1 MGKSQ
6 KTGIDARLQAFAEWN
21 TQYHQQLKAA
31 GKEALA
37 RFDDILSFAY
47 REENTPQQGVTD
59 TKLLAS
65 LDETKPLA
73 VQLWHDDEGEDGLRL
88 CIYGTDERIAYFP
101 TVAQIL
107 KNLALPALALH
118 DYSLGDNYWLQ
129 RYDIDSALNDF
140 QPGDAPDSH
149 FDNIVKAF
157 ISVWTG
163 ASEDDDLNGYVSAH
177 GCDIREI
184 AVLRALGKYLIQAG
198 APYNYEQIRAALTN
212 NPDATLAFIAAF
224 HAKMQPGNN
233 DANRAAAAL
242 TELQNRLQQ
251 IKSGEHEAILRWYSD
266 LLNALVRTNYY
277 QKDADGRPKNRLSF
291 KFAAR
296 DIPNLPKPKPL
307 YEIWVYSP
315 EVEGVHLRGGKV
327 ARGGLRWSDRHG
339 DFRTEVL
346 GLVKAQMV
354 KNAIIVPVG
363 SKGGFVVKKAPADR
377 DAYLEAGKNC
387 YRTFIRGLL
396 DLTDNL
402 VDGKIIPPADT
413 VRHDEDDPYLV
424 VAADKGTA
432 KFSDIA
438 NSIAAEYH
446 FWLGDAFAS
455 GGSAG
460 YDHKGIGITARGA
473 WESVKRHF
481 RLLGKNIQ
489 KDDTFTAVGIGDMS
503 GDVFGN
509 GMLLSANT
517 KLLAAFNHL
526 HIFIDPNPDP
536 AASLAERERLFRLPR
551 STWADYNP
559 ALISQGGGVFARS
572 DKTIAISP
580 EMKAAFD
587 IQEDSLPPTEL
598 ISRLLKAPVDLIW
611 NGGIGT
617 YIKASDETHAQVG
630 DRANDALRING
641 CEVRAKI
648 IGEGGNLGMTQ
659 RGRIEAAQN
668 GVRLNTDAI
677 DNSGG
682 VNCSD
687 HEVNIKILL
696 NQAIEAGELD
706 LAARN
711 ALLAEMTDSVAAHV
725 LRQNYLQPQTLSL
738 ALARRENLDDYAR
751 LMQQLEAEDRLDRA
765 IENLP
770 DDASLGKR
778 RDASDNLTAPEL
790 AVLLAYSK
798 MWLYDHLLASNLPD
812 APYHQQN
819 LRHYFPAQLAEKY
832 GKYMGTHRLHRE
844 ITSTWMTNDLVN
856 RLGIAGTWRAS
867 QTSSS
872 IPALV
877 NHYTIA
883 REVSGADALWR
894 ELETQ
899 DNRVPAT
906 LQDELQL
913 RIRDHLERSIETL
926 ARHGGNYDDLEA
938 TITPL
943 QHRITAL
950 LATAHYQHGQSRPR
964 DKAAW
969 QNLGLP
975 EALAE
980 RIATLPLHLE
990 ALKACLEA
998 KDDTSLEQHWQETV
1012 ARLAAQGMFQ

>member
-1 MGKSQ
+1 MGKGQ
-6 KTGIDARLQAFAEWN
+6 KTGFDARLQAFAAWN
-21 TQYHQQLKAA
+21 AQFGEALAKI
-31 GKEALA
+31 GDEALA
-37 RFDDILSFAY
+37 RFDDIFTFAY
-47 REENTPQQGVTD
+47 REEHTPAQAVD
-59 TKLLAS
+59 DAKALAN
-65 LDETKPLA
+65 LGTNNPLA
-73 VQLWHDDEGEDGLRL
+73 IQLWHDDVQADELRL
-88 CIYGTDERIAYFP
+88 CLYGKDDEIVRFQK
-101 TVAQIL
+101 VAHIL
-107 KNLALPALALH
+107 ENLGLPVLTLRDYRLA
-118 DYSLGDNYWLQ
+118 DGYWLQ
-129 RYDIDSALNDF
+129 SYGIDLANSRF
-140 QPGDAPDSH
+140 QPGDSSEPYLA
-149 FDNIVKAF
+149 NIIEAF

-163 ASEDDDLNGYVSAH
+163 ASEDDDLNHYVSSH

-184 AVLRALGKYLIQAG
+184 AMLRALGKYMIQAG
-198 APYNYEQIRAALTN
+198 APYSYEQIRAALN
-212 NPDATLAFIAAF
+212 ANPDAAAALIAAF
-224 HAKMQPGNN
+224 HAKMRPQVG
-233 DANRAAAAL
+233 DATAAFS
-242 TELQNRLQQ
+242 ELQNRLQQ
-251 IKSGEHEAILRWYSD
+251 VQSAEHEAILRWYFD
-266 LLNALVRTNYY
+266 LLTALLRTNYY
-277 QKDADGRPKNRLSF
+277 QKDANGQPKNRLAF

-296 DIPNLPKPKPL
+296 DIPGLPKPKPL

-315 EVEGVHLRGGKV
+315 KVEGVHLRGGKV
-327 ARGGLRWSDRHG
+327 ARGGLRWSDRHA

-363 SKGGFVVKKAPADR
+363 SKGGFVVKNPPADR
-377 DAYLEAGKNC
+377 DTFMEAGKAC

-402 VDGKIIPPADT
+402 VEGKIVPPADT
-413 VRHDEDDPYLV
+413 MRHDEDDPYLV

-438 NSIAAEYH
+438 NQIAAEYR

-489 KDDTFTAVGIGDMS
+489 EDDTFTAIGIGDMS

-517 KLLAAFNHL
+517 RLLAAFNHL

-551 STWADYNP
+551 SSWADYNA
-559 ALISQGGGVFARS
+559 ALISKGGGVFARS
-572 DKTIAISP
+572 DKTIAITP
-580 EMKAAFD
+580 EMKAAFA
-587 IQEDSLPPTEL
+587 IEEDHLTPTDL

-630 DRANDALRING
+630 DRANDGLRING
-641 CEVRAKI
+641 RDVRAKI

-725 LRQNYLQPQTLSL
+725 LRQNYLQPQTISL

-770 DDASLGKR
+770 DDASLSKR
-778 RDASDNLTAPEL
+778 RDASENLTAPEL

-798 MWLYDHLLASNLPD
+798 MWLYDHLLASPLPD
-812 APYHQQN
+812 VPYHQQS
-819 LRHYFPAQLAEKY
+819 LRHYFPAQRPGEQPRHCRYLARQPCE
-832 GKYMGTHRLHRE
+832 RRP
-844 ITSTWMTNDLVN
+844 
-856 RLGIAGTWRAS
+856 AGT
-867 QTSSS
+867 
-872 IPALV
+872 
-877 NHYTIA
+877 
-883 REVSGADALWR
+883 
-894 ELETQ
+894 
-899 DNRVPAT
+899 
-906 LQDELQL
+906 
-913 RIRDHLERSIETL
+913 
-926 ARHGGNYDDLEA
+926 
-938 TITPL
+938 
-943 QHRITAL
+943 
-950 LATAHYQHGQSRPR
+950 GQSLHHRAR
-964 DKAAW
+964 
-969 QNLGLP
+969 N
-975 EALAE
+975 E
-980 RIATLPLHLE
+980 RRGGV
-990 ALKACLEA
+990 
-998 KDDTSLEQHWQETV
+998 V
-1012 ARLAAQGMFQ
+1012 ARD

>member
-1 MGKSQ
+1 MATGQ
-6 KTGIDARLQAFAEWN
+6 KPHTDIHARLQSLGDWSARFAQTPDAAALAPFAEAFS
-21 TQYHQQLKAA
+21 L
-31 GKEALA
+31 
-37 RFDDILSFAY
+37 AY
-47 REENTPQQGVTD
+47 RDAFP
-59 TKLLAS
+59 
-65 LDETKPLA
+65 P
-73 VQLWHDDEGEDGLRL
+73 EDG
-88 CIYGTDERIAYFP
+88 
-101 TVAQIL
+101 VADAQTL
-107 KNLALPALALH
+107 QALPAEPPLALKLARGT
-118 DYSLGDNYWLQ
+118 DARQLQLKLYGRGQPASLSRVLPLLENIDFTVESVQPYAIAPDYWLQ
-129 RYDIDSALNDF
+129 QYTLTLPAAIAPEAVESRLA
-140 QPGDAPDSH
+140 DA
-149 FDNIVKAF
+149 FRRI
-157 ISVWTG
+157 WTG
-163 ASEDDDLNGYVSAH
+163 TTDSDRLNTLLLVTTL
-177 GCDIREI
+177 DIGEI
-184 AVLRALGKYLIQAG
+184 AVLRALGKYIIQAG
-198 APYNYEQIRAALTN
+198 APYNYEQICAALN
-212 NPDATLAFIAAF
+212 ANPDAAAALIAAF
-224 HAKMQPGNN
+224 HAKMRPQAG
-233 DANRAAAAL
+233 DATAAFS
-242 TELQNRLQQ
+242 ELQNRLQQ
-251 IKSGEHEAILRWYSD
+251 VQSAEHEAILRWYFD
-266 LLNALVRTNYY
+266 LLTALLRTNYY
-277 QKDADGRPKNRLSF
+277 QKDANGQPKNRLAF

-296 DIPNLPKPKPL
+296 DIPGLPKPKPL

-315 EVEGVHLRGGKV
+315 KVEGVHLRGGKV
-327 ARGGLRWSDRHG
+327 ARGGLRWSDRHA

-363 SKGGFVVKKAPADR
+363 SKGGFVVKNPPADR
-377 DAYLEAGKNC
+377 DAFMEAGKAC

-402 VDGKIIPPADT
+402 VEGKIVPPADT

-438 NSIAAEYH
+438 NQIAAEYR

-489 KDDTFTAVGIGDMS
+489 QDDTFTAIGIGDMS

-517 KLLAAFNHL
+517 RLLAAFNHL

-559 ALISQGGGVFARS
+559 ALISQGGGIFARS

-617 YIKASDETHAQVG
+617 YIKASDESHAQVG

-711 ALLAEMTDSVAAHV
+711 ALLAEMTDSVAEHV

-819 LRHYFPAQLAEKY
+819 LRHYFPAQLGEKF
-832 GKYMGTHRLHRE
+832 GQYMATHRLHRE
-844 ITSTWMTNDLVN
+844 ITSTWLTNDLVN
-856 RLGIAGTWRAS
+856 RLGIAATWRAS
-867 QTSSS
+867 QASGN

-883 REVSGADALWR
+883 RETSDAAALWQ
-894 ELETQ
+894 EIEAQ
-899 DNRVPAT
+899 DDRVPAT
-906 LQDELQL
+906 LQIELEL
-913 RIRDHLERSIETL
+913 RLRDHLERSIEAL
-926 ARHGGNYDDLEA
+926 ARHGVSGDDLEA
-938 TITPL
+938 TISQL
-943 QHRITAL
+943 QKRITAL
-950 LATAHYQHGQSRPR
+950 LATAHAQHGQSRPR

-975 EALAE
+975 EALAA
-980 RIATLPLHLE
+980 RLAALPLQFE
-990 ALKACLEA
+990 ALNTILAA
-998 KDDTSLEQHWQETV
+998 KDDTRLEEDWQQILT
-1012 ARLAAQGMFQ
+1012 RLAGQGMFQ

>member
-1 MGKSQ
+1 MATGQ
-6 KTGIDARLQAFAEWN
+6 KPHTDIHARLQSLGDWSARFAQTPDAAALAPFAEAFS
-21 TQYHQQLKAA
+21 L
-31 GKEALA
+31 
-37 RFDDILSFAY
+37 AY
-47 REENTPQQGVTD
+47 RDAFP
-59 TKLLAS
+59 
-65 LDETKPLA
+65 P
-73 VQLWHDDEGEDGLRL
+73 EDG
-88 CIYGTDERIAYFP
+88 
-101 TVAQIL
+101 VADAQTL
-107 KNLALPALALH
+107 QALPAEPPLTLKLARGTDARQLQLKL
-118 DYSLGDNYWLQ
+118 YGRGQPASLSRVLPLLENIGFTVESVQPYAIAPDYWLQ
-129 RYDIDSALNDF
+129 QYTLTLPAAIAPEAVESRLADAFRRIWTDATDSDRLNALLLTTALDI
-140 QPGDAPDSH
+140 G
-149 FDNIVKAF
+149 
-157 ISVWTG
+157 
-163 ASEDDDLNGYVSAH
+163 
-177 GCDIREI
+177 EI
-184 AVLRALGKYLIQAG
+184 AVLRALGKYIIQAG
-198 APYNYEQIRAALTN
+198 APYNYEQICAALN
-212 NPDATLAFIAAF
+212 ANPDAAAALIAAF
-224 HAKMQPGNN
+224 HAKMRPQAG
-233 DANRAAAAL
+233 DATAAFS
-242 TELQNRLQQ
+242 ELQNRLQQ
-251 IKSGEHEAILRWYSD
+251 VQSAEHEAILRWYFD
-266 LLNALVRTNYY
+266 LLTALLRTNYY
-277 QKDADGRPKNRLSF
+277 QKDADGQPKNRLAF

-296 DIPNLPKPKPL
+296 DIPGLPKPKPL

-315 EVEGVHLRGGKV
+315 KVEGVHLRGGKV
-327 ARGGLRWSDRHG
+327 ARGGLRWSDRHA

-363 SKGGFVVKKAPADR
+363 SKGGFVVKNPPADR
-377 DAYLEAGKNC
+377 DAFMEAGKAC

-402 VDGKIIPPADT
+402 VEGKIVPPADT

-438 NSIAAEYH
+438 NQIAAEYR

-489 KDDTFTAVGIGDMS
+489 QDDTFTAIGIGDMS

-517 KLLAAFNHL
+517 RLLAAFNHL

-617 YIKASDETHAQVG
+617 YIKASDETNAQVG

-641 CEVRAKI
+641 RDVRAKI

-711 ALLAEMTDSVAAHV
+711 ALLAEMTDSVAEHV

-832 GKYMGTHRLHRE
+832 SKYMATHRLHRE
-844 ITSTWMTNDLVN
+844 ITSTWLTNDLVN
-856 RLGIAGTWRAS
+856 RLGIAATWRAS
-867 QTSSS
+867 QASGN

-883 REVSGADALWR
+883 RETSDAAALWQ
-894 ELETQ
+894 EIEAQ

-906 LQDELQL
+906 LQIELEL
-913 RIRDHLERSIETL
+913 RLRDHLERSIEAL
-926 ARHGGNYDDLEA
+926 ARHGVSGDDLET
-938 TITPL
+938 TISQL
-943 QHRITAL
+943 QKRITAL
-950 LATAHYQHGQSRPR
+950 LATAHAQRGQSRPR

-975 EALAE
+975 EALA
-980 RIATLPLHLE
+980 
-990 ALKACLEA
+990 
-998 KDDTSLEQHWQETV
+998 
-1012 ARLAAQGMFQ
+1012 ARLAALPLQFEALNTILAAKDDSSLEEDWQQTLTRLAGQGMFQ

>member
-1 MGKSQ
+1 MM
-6 KTGIDARLQAFAEWN
+6 
-21 TQYHQQLKAA
+21 
-31 GKEALA
+31 
-37 RFDDILSFAY
+37 
-47 REENTPQQGVTD
+47 
-59 TKLLAS
+59 
-65 LDETKPLA
+65 
-73 VQLWHDDEGEDGLRL
+73 
-88 CIYGTDERIAYFP
+88 
-101 TVAQIL
+101 
-107 KNLALPALALH
+107 
-118 DYSLGDNYWLQ
+118 
-129 RYDIDSALNDF
+129 
-140 QPGDAPDSH
+140 
-149 FDNIVKAF
+149 
-157 ISVWTG
+157 
-163 ASEDDDLNGYVSAH
+163 
-177 GCDIREI
+177 
-184 AVLRALGKYLIQAG
+184 QAG
-198 APYNYEQIRAALTN
+198 APYNYEQICAALN
-212 NPDATLAFIAAF
+212 ANPDAAAALIAAF
-224 HAKMQPGNN
+224 HAKMRPQAG
-233 DANRAAAAL
+233 DATAAFS
-242 TELQNRLQQ
+242 ELQNRLQQ
-251 IKSGEHEAILRWYSD
+251 VQSAEHEAILRWYFD
-266 LLNALVRTNYY
+266 LLTALVRTNYY

-307 YEIWVYSP
+307 YEIWVYAP

-363 SKGGFVVKKAPADR
+363 SKGGFVVKNPPTDR
-377 DAYLEAGKNC
+377 DAFMEAGKAC

-402 VDGKIIPPADT
+402 VEGKIVPPADT
-413 VRHDEDDPYLV
+413 MRHDEDDPYLV

-438 NSIAAEYH
+438 NQIAAEYR

-489 KDDTFTAVGIGDMS
+489 QDDTFTAIGIGDMS

-517 KLLAAFNHL
+517 RLLAAFNHL

-617 YIKASDETHAQVG
+617 YIKASDESHAQVG

-641 CEVRAKI
+641 RDVRAKI

-751 LMQQLEAEDRLDRA
+751 LMQQLEAEERLDRA

-819 LRHYFPAQLAEKY
+819 LRHYFPAQLGEKF
-832 GKYMGTHRLHRE
+832 GQYMATHRLHRE
-844 ITSTWMTNDLVN
+844 ITSTWITNDLVN
-856 RLGIAGTWRAS
+856 RLGIAATWRAS
-867 QTSSS
+867 QASGN

-883 REVSGADALWR
+883 RETSDAAALWQ
-894 ELETQ
+894 EIEAQ

-906 LQDELQL
+906 LQIELEL
-913 RIRDHLERSIETL
+913 RLRDHLERSIEAL
-926 ARHGGNYDDLEA
+926 ARHGVRGDDLEA
-938 TITPL
+938 TISQL
-943 QHRITAL
+943 QQRITAL
-950 LATAHYQHGQSRPR
+950 LATAHAQRGQSRPR

-975 EALAE
+975 EALA
-980 RIATLPLHLE
+980 
-990 ALKACLEA
+990 
-998 KDDTSLEQHWQETV
+998 
-1012 ARLAAQGMFQ
+1012 ARLAALPLQFEALNTILAAKDDSSLEEDWQQTLTRLAGQGMFQ

>member
-1 MGKSQ
+1 MATGQ
-6 KTGIDARLQAFAEWN
+6 KPPTDIHARLQSLGDWSARFAQTPDAAALAPFAEAFS
-21 TQYHQQLKAA
+21 L
-31 GKEALA
+31 
-37 RFDDILSFAY
+37 AY
-47 REENTPQQGVTD
+47 RDAFP
-59 TKLLAS
+59 
-65 LDETKPLA
+65 P
-73 VQLWHDDEGEDGLRL
+73 EDG
-88 CIYGTDERIAYFP
+88 
-101 TVAQIL
+101 VADAQTL
-107 KNLALPALALH
+107 QALPAEPPLALKLARGT
-118 DYSLGDNYWLQ
+118 DARQLQLKLYGRGQPASLSRVLPLLENIGFTVESVQPYAIAPDYWLQ
-129 RYDIDSALNDF
+129 QYTLTLPAVITPEAVESRLA
-140 QPGDAPDSH
+140 DA
-149 FDNIVKAF
+149 FRRI
-157 ISVWTG
+157 WTG
-163 ASEDDDLNGYVSAH
+163 TTDSDRLNALLLVTTL
-177 GCDIREI
+177 DIGEI
-184 AVLRALGKYLIQAG
+184 AVLRALGKYIIQAG
-198 APYNYEQIRAALTN
+198 APYNYEQICAALNAT
-212 NPDATLAFIAAF
+212 PDAAAALIAAF
-224 HAKMQPGNN
+224 HAKMRPQAG
-233 DANRAAAAL
+233 DVTAAFS
-242 TELQNRLQQ
+242 ELQNRLQQ
-251 IKSGEHEAILRWYSD
+251 VQSAEHEAILRWYFD
-266 LLNALVRTNYY
+266 LLTALLRTNYY
-277 QKDADGRPKNRLSF
+277 QKDADGQPKNRLAF

-296 DIPNLPKPKPL
+296 DIPGLPKPKPL

-315 EVEGVHLRGGKV
+315 KVEGVHLRGGKV
-327 ARGGLRWSDRHG
+327 ARGGLRWSDRHA

-363 SKGGFVVKKAPADR
+363 SKGGFVVKNPPADR
-377 DAYLEAGKNC
+377 DAFMEAGKAC

-402 VDGKIIPPADT
+402 VEGKIVPPADT
-413 VRHDEDDPYLV
+413 MRHDEDDPYLV

-438 NSIAAEYH
+438 NQIAAEYR

-489 KDDTFTAVGIGDMS
+489 QDDTFTAIGIGDMS

-517 KLLAAFNHL
+517 RLLAAFNHL

-536 AASLAERERLFRLPR
+536 AVSLAERERLFRLPR

-641 CEVRAKI
+641 RDVRAKI

-706 LAARN
+706 PAARN
-711 ALLAEMTDSVAAHV
+711 ALLAEMTDSVAEHV
-725 LRQNYLQPQTLSL
+725 LRQNYLQPQTISL

-832 GKYMGTHRLHRE
+832 SKYMATHRLHRE
-844 ITSTWMTNDLVN
+844 ITSTWLTNDLVN
-856 RLGIAGTWRAS
+856 RLGIAATWRAS
-867 QTSSS
+867 QASGDL
-872 IPALV
+872 PALV

-883 REVSGADALWR
+883 REVSDAAALWQ
-894 ELETQ
+894 EIEAQ

-906 LQDELQL
+906 LQIELEL
-913 RIRDHLERSIETL
+913 RLRDHLERSIEAL
-926 ARHGGNYDDLEA
+926 ARHGVRGDDLET
-938 TITPL
+938 TISQL
-943 QHRITAL
+943 QQRITAL
-950 LATAHYQHGQSRPR
+950 LATAHAQRGQSRPR

-975 EALAE
+975 EALA
-980 RIATLPLHLE
+980 
-990 ALKACLEA
+990 
-998 KDDTSLEQHWQETV
+998 
-1012 ARLAAQGMFQ
+1012 ARLAALPLQFEALNTILAAKDDSSLEEDWQQTLTRLAGQGMFQ

>member
-1 MGKSQ
+1 MGKGQ
-6 KTGIDARLQAFAEWN
+6 KTGFDARLQAFAAWN
-21 TQYHQQLKAA
+21 AQFDEALAKI
-31 GKEALA
+31 GDEALA
-37 RFDDILSFAY
+37 RFDDIFTFAY
-47 REENTPQQGVTD
+47 REEHTPAQAVDD
-59 TKLLAS
+59 TKALAN
-65 LDETKPLA
+65 LGTNNPLA
-73 VQLWHDDEGEDGLRL
+73 IQLWHDDDQADELRL
-88 CIYGTDERIAYFP
+88 CLYGKDDEIVRFQK
-101 TVAQIL
+101 VAHIL
-107 KNLALPALALH
+107 ENLGLPVLTLRDYRLA
-118 DYSLGDNYWLQ
+118 DGYWLQ
-129 RYDIDSALNDF
+129 SYGIDLANSRF
-140 QPGDAPDSH
+140 QPGDSPEPYLA
-149 FDNIVKAF
+149 NIIEAF

-163 ASEDDDLNGYVSAH
+163 ASEDDDLNHYVSSH

-184 AVLRALGKYLIQAG
+184 AMLRALGKYIIQAG
-198 APYNYEQIRAALTN
+198 APYSYEQIRAALN
-212 NPDATLAFIAAF
+212 ANPDATIALITAF
-224 HAKMQPGNN
+224 HAKMQPQAG
-233 DANRAAAAL
+233 DAAVAFAAL
-242 TELQNRLQQ
+242 KDELQQVQ
-251 IKSGEHEAILRWYSD
+251 SAEHEAILRWYSD
-266 LLNALVRTNYY
+266 LLTALVRTNYY
-277 QKDADGRPKNRLSF
+277 QKDADGQAKDRLSF

-296 DIPNLPKPKPL
+296 DIPGLPKPKPL

-327 ARGGLRWSDRHG
+327 ARGGLRWSDRHA

-363 SKGGFVVKKAPADR
+363 SKGGFVVKNPPADR
-377 DAYLEAGKNC
+377 DAYLEAGKAC
-387 YRTFIRGLL
+387 YRTYIRGLL

-402 VDGKIIPPADT
+402 VEGKIVPPADT

-438 NSIAAEYH
+438 NSIAAEYR

-481 RLLGKNIQ
+481 RLLGKDIQ
-489 KDDTFTAVGIGDMS
+489 KDDTFSVVGIGDMS

-517 KLLAAFNHL
+517 RLLAAFNHL

-551 STWADYNP
+551 SSWADYNA
-559 ALISQGGGVFARS
+559 ALISKGGGVFARS
-572 DKTIAISP
+572 DKTIAITP
-580 EMKAAFD
+580 EMKAAFA
-587 IQEDSLPPTEL
+587 IEEDHLTPTDL

-630 DRANDALRING
+630 DRANDGLRING
-641 CEVRAKI
+641 RDVRAKI

-725 LRQNYLQPQTLSL
+725 LRQNYLQPQTISL

-770 DDASLGKR
+770 DDASLSKR

-832 GKYMGTHRLHRE
+832 SKYMAIHRLHRE
-844 ITSTWMTNDLVN
+844 ITSTWITNDLVN
-856 RLGIAGTWRAS
+856 RLGIAATWRAS
-867 QTSSS
+867 LASGN

-883 REVSGADALWR
+883 RETSDAEALWQ
-894 ELETQ
+894 EIEAQ
-899 DNRVPAT
+899 DDRVPAT
-906 LQDELQL
+906 LQIELEL
-913 RIRDHLERSIETL
+913 RLRDHLERSIEAL
-926 ARHGGNYDDLEA
+926 ARHGVSGDDLEA
-938 TITPL
+938 TISQL
-943 QHRITAL
+943 QKRITAL
-950 LATAHYQHGQSRPR
+950 LATAHYQYGTCRPR
-964 DKAAW
+964 DKARW

-975 EALAE
+975 ETLAE
-980 RIATLPLHLE
+980 RLAALPLQYE
-990 ALKACLEA
+990 ALNAVLA
-998 KDDTSLEQHWQETV
+998 AQDDTRLEEDWQQILTC
-1012 ARLAAQGMFQ
+1012 LAEQGMFQ

>member
-1 MGKSQ
+1 MNMATGQ
-6 KTGIDARLQAFAEWN
+6 KPHTDIHARLQSLGDWSARFAQTPDAAALAPFAEAFS
-21 TQYHQQLKAA
+21 L
-31 GKEALA
+31 
-37 RFDDILSFAY
+37 AY
-47 REENTPQQGVTD
+47 RDAFP
-59 TKLLAS
+59 
-65 LDETKPLA
+65 P
-73 VQLWHDDEGEDGLRL
+73 EDG
-88 CIYGTDERIAYFP
+88 
-101 TVAQIL
+101 VADAQTL
-107 KNLALPALALH
+107 QALPAEPPLALKLARGT
-118 DYSLGDNYWLQ
+118 DARQLQLKLYGRGQPASLSRVLPLLENIGFTVESVQPYAIAPDYWLQ
-129 RYDIDSALNDF
+129 QYALTL
-140 QPGDAPDSH
+140 PAAIAPEAVESRLADA
-149 FDNIVKAF
+149 FRRI
-157 ISVWTG
+157 WTG
-163 ASEDDDLNGYVSAH
+163 ATDSDRLNALLLTTTL
-177 GCDIREI
+177 DIGEI
-184 AVLRALGKYLIQAG
+184 AVLRALGKYIIQAG
-198 APYNYEQIRAALTN
+198 APYNYEQICAALN
-212 NPDATLAFIAAF
+212 ANPDAAAALIAAF
-224 HAKMQPGNN
+224 HAKMRPQAG
-233 DANRAAAAL
+233 DATAAFS
-242 TELQNRLQQ
+242 ELQNRLQQ
-251 IKSGEHEAILRWYSD
+251 VQSAEHEAILRWYFD
-266 LLNALVRTNYY
+266 LLTALLRTNYY
-277 QKDADGRPKNRLSF
+277 QKDANGQPKNRLAF

-296 DIPNLPKPKPL
+296 DIPGLPKPKPL

-315 EVEGVHLRGGKV
+315 KVEGVHLRGGKV
-327 ARGGLRWSDRHG
+327 ARGGLRWSDRHA

-363 SKGGFVVKKAPADR
+363 SKGGFVVKNPPADR
-377 DAYLEAGKNC
+377 DAFMEAGKAC

-402 VDGKIIPPADT
+402 VEGKIVPPADT
-413 VRHDEDDPYLV
+413 MRHDEDDPYLV

-438 NSIAAEYH
+438 NQIAAEYR

-489 KDDTFTAVGIGDMS
+489 QDDTFTAIGIGDMS

-517 KLLAAFNHL
+517 RLLAAFNHL

-641 CEVRAKI
+641 CDVRAKI

-832 GKYMGTHRLHRE
+832 SKYMATHRLHRE
-844 ITSTWMTNDLVN
+844 ITSTWLTNDLVN
-856 RLGIAGTWRAS
+856 RLGIAATWRAS
-867 QTSSS
+867 LASGN

-883 REVSGADALWR
+883 RETSDAEALWQ
-894 ELETQ
+894 EIEAQ

-906 LQDELQL
+906 LQIELEL
-913 RIRDHLERSIETL
+913 RLRDHLERSIEAL
-926 ARHGGNYDDLEA
+926 ARHGVSGDDLEA
-938 TITPL
+938 TISQL
-943 QHRITAL
+943 QKRITAL
-950 LATAHYQHGQSRPR
+950 LATAHYQYGTCRPR
-964 DKAAW
+964 DKARW

-975 EALAE
+975 ETLAE
-980 RIATLPLHLE
+980 RLAALPLQYE
-990 ALKACLEA
+990 ALNAVLA
-998 KDDTSLEQHWQETV
+998 AQDDTRLEEDWQQILTC
-1012 ARLAAQGMFQ
+1012 LAEQGMFQ

>member
-1 MGKSQ
+1 MATGQ
-6 KTGIDARLQAFAEWN
+6 KPHTDIHARLQSLGDWSARFAQ
-21 TQYHQQLKAA
+21 TPDAA
-31 GKEALA
+31 ALA
-37 RFDDILSFAY
+37 PFAKAFSLAY
-47 REENTPQQGVTD
+47 RDAFP
-59 TKLLAS
+59 
-65 LDETKPLA
+65 P
-73 VQLWHDDEGEDGLRL
+73 EDG
-88 CIYGTDERIAYFP
+88 IAD
-101 TVAQIL
+101 AQTL
-107 KNLALPALALH
+107 QALPAEPPLALKLARGT
-118 DYSLGDNYWLQ
+118 DARQLQLKLYGCGQPASLSRVLPLLENIGFTVESVQPYAIAPDYWLQ
-129 RYDIDSALNDF
+129 QYTLTLPAAIAPEAVESRLA
-140 QPGDAPDSH
+140 DA
-149 FDNIVKAF
+149 FRRI
-157 ISVWTG
+157 WTG
-163 ASEDDDLNGYVSAH
+163 TTDSDRLNALLLTTTL
-177 GCDIREI
+177 DIGEI
-184 AVLRALGKYLIQAG
+184 AVLRALGKYIIQAG
-198 APYNYEQIRAALTN
+198 APYNYEQICAALN
-212 NPDATLAFIAAF
+212 ANPDAAAALIAAF
-224 HAKMQPGNN
+224 HAKMRPQAG
-233 DANRAAAAL
+233 DATAAFS
-242 TELQNRLQQ
+242 ELQNRLQQ
-251 IKSGEHEAILRWYSD
+251 VQSAEQEAILRWYFD
-266 LLNALVRTNYY
+266 LLTALLRTNYY
-277 QKDADGRPKNRLSF
+277 QKDANGQPKNRLAF

-296 DIPNLPKPKPL
+296 DIPGLPKPKPL

-315 EVEGVHLRGGKV
+315 KVEGVHLRGGKV
-327 ARGGLRWSDRHG
+327 ARGGLRWSDRHA

-363 SKGGFVVKKAPADR
+363 SKGGFVVKNPPADR
-377 DAYLEAGKNC
+377 DAFMEAGKAC

-402 VDGKIIPPADT
+402 VEGKIVPPADT
-413 VRHDEDDPYLV
+413 MRHDEDDPYLV

-438 NSIAAEYH
+438 NQIAAEYR

-489 KDDTFTAVGIGDMS
+489 QDDTFTAIGIGDMS

-517 KLLAAFNHL
+517 RLLAAFNHL

-641 CEVRAKI
+641 RDVRAKI

-711 ALLAEMTDSVAAHV
+711 ALLAEMTDSVAEHV

-778 RDASDNLTAPEL
+778 REASDNLTAPEL

-832 GKYMGTHRLHRE
+832 SKYMATHRLHRE
-844 ITSTWMTNDLVN
+844 ITSTWLTNDLVN
-856 RLGIAGTWRAS
+856 RLGIAATWRAS
-867 QTSSS
+867 QASGNL
-872 IPALV
+872 PALV

-883 REVSGADALWR
+883 RETSDAEALWQ
-894 ELETQ
+894 EIETQ

-906 LQDELQL
+906 LQIELEL
-913 RIRDHLERSIETL
+913 RLRDHLERSIEAL
-926 ARHGGNYDDLEA
+926 ARHGVSGDDLEA
-938 TITPL
+938 TISQL
-943 QHRITAL
+943 QKRITAL
-950 LATAHYQHGQSRPR
+950 LATAHAQRGQSRPR

-975 EALAE
+975 EALA
-980 RIATLPLHLE
+980 
-990 ALKACLEA
+990 
-998 KDDTSLEQHWQETV
+998 
-1012 ARLAAQGMFQ
+1012 ARLAALPLQFEALNTILAAKDDSSLEEDWQQTLTRLAGQGMFQ

>member
-1 MGKSQ
+1 MATGQ
-6 KTGIDARLQAFAEWN
+6 KPHTDIHARLQSLGDWSARFAQTPDAAALAPFAEAFS
-21 TQYHQQLKAA
+21 L
-31 GKEALA
+31 
-37 RFDDILSFAY
+37 AY
-47 REENTPQQGVTD
+47 RDAFP
-59 TKLLAS
+59 
-65 LDETKPLA
+65 P
-73 VQLWHDDEGEDGLRL
+73 EDG
-88 CIYGTDERIAYFP
+88 
-101 TVAQIL
+101 VADAQTL
-107 KNLALPALALH
+107 QALPAEPPLALKLARGTDARQLQLKLYGH
-118 DYSLGDNYWLQ
+118 GQPASLSRVLPLLENIGFTVESVQPYAIAPDYWLQ
-129 RYDIDSALNDF
+129 QYTLTLPAAIAPEAVESRLA
-140 QPGDAPDSH
+140 DA
-149 FDNIVKAF
+149 FRRI
-157 ISVWTG
+157 WTG
-163 ASEDDDLNGYVSAH
+163 TTDSDRLNALLLTTTL
-177 GCDIREI
+177 DIGEI
-184 AVLRALGKYLIQAG
+184 AVLRALGKYIIQAG
-198 APYNYEQIRAALTN
+198 APYNYEQICAALN
-212 NPDATLAFIAAF
+212 ANPDAAAALIAAF
-224 HAKMQPGNN
+224 HAKMRPQAG
-233 DANRAAAAL
+233 DATAAFS
-242 TELQNRLQQ
+242 ELQNRLQQ
-251 IKSGEHEAILRWYSD
+251 VQSAEHEAILRWYFD
-266 LLNALVRTNYY
+266 LLTALLRTNYY
-277 QKDADGRPKNRLSF
+277 QKDANGQPKNRLAF

-296 DIPNLPKPKPL
+296 DIPGLPKPKPL

-315 EVEGVHLRGGKV
+315 KVEGVHLRGGKV
-327 ARGGLRWSDRHG
+327 ARGGLRWSDRHA

-363 SKGGFVVKKAPADR
+363 SKGGFVVKNPPADR
-377 DAYLEAGKNC
+377 DTFMEAGKAC

-402 VDGKIIPPADT
+402 VEGKIVPPADT
-413 VRHDEDDPYLV
+413 MRHDEDDPYLV

-438 NSIAAEYH
+438 NQIAAEYR

-489 KDDTFTAVGIGDMS
+489 QDDTFTAIGIGDMS

-517 KLLAAFNHL
+517 RLLAAFNHL

-617 YIKASDETHAQVG
+617 YIKASDESHAQVG

-832 GKYMGTHRLHRE
+832 SKYMATHRLHRE
-844 ITSTWMTNDLVN
+844 ITSTWLTNDLVN
-856 RLGIAGTWRAS
+856 RLGIATTWRAS
-867 QTSSS
+867 QASGDL
-872 IPALV
+872 PALV

-883 REVSGADALWR
+883 RETSDAAALWQ
-894 ELETQ
+894 EIEAQ

-906 LQDELQL
+906 LQIELEL
-913 RIRDHLERSIETL
+913 RLRDHLERSIEAL
-926 ARHGGNYDDLEA
+926 ARHGVRGDDLEA
-938 TITPL
+938 TISQL
-943 QHRITAL
+943 QKRITAL
-950 LATAHYQHGQSRPR
+950 LATAHAQRGQSRPR

-975 EALAE
+975 EALA
-980 RIATLPLHLE
+980 
-990 ALKACLEA
+990 
-998 KDDTSLEQHWQETV
+998 
-1012 ARLAAQGMFQ
+1012 ARLAALPLQFEALNTILAAKDDSSLEEDWQQTLTRLAGQGMFQ

>member
-1 MGKSQ
+1 M
-6 KTGIDARLQAFAEWN
+6 
-21 TQYHQQLKAA
+21 
-31 GKEALA
+31 
-37 RFDDILSFAY
+37 
-47 REENTPQQGVTD
+47 
-59 TKLLAS
+59 
-65 LDETKPLA
+65 
-73 VQLWHDDEGEDGLRL
+73 
-88 CIYGTDERIAYFP
+88 
-101 TVAQIL
+101 
-107 KNLALPALALH
+107 
-118 DYSLGDNYWLQ
+118 
-129 RYDIDSALNDF
+129 
-140 QPGDAPDSH
+140 
-149 FDNIVKAF
+149 
-157 ISVWTG
+157 
-163 ASEDDDLNGYVSAH
+163 
-177 GCDIREI
+177 
-184 AVLRALGKYLIQAG
+184 
-198 APYNYEQIRAALTN
+198 
-212 NPDATLAFIAAF
+212 
-224 HAKMQPGNN
+224 
-233 DANRAAAAL
+233 
-242 TELQNRLQQ
+242 
-251 IKSGEHEAILRWYSD
+251 
-266 LLNALVRTNYY
+266 
-277 QKDADGRPKNRLSF
+277 
-291 KFAAR
+291 
-296 DIPNLPKPKPL
+296 
-307 YEIWVYSP
+307 
-315 EVEGVHLRGGKV
+315 
-327 ARGGLRWSDRHG
+327 
-339 DFRTEVL
+339 
-346 GLVKAQMV
+346 
-354 KNAIIVPVG
+354 
-363 SKGGFVVKKAPADR
+363 
-377 DAYLEAGKNC
+377 EAGKAC

-402 VDGKIIPPADT
+402 VEGKIVPPADT

-438 NSIAAEYH
+438 NQIAAEYR

-489 KDDTFTAVGIGDMS
+489 QDDTFTAIGIGDMS

-517 KLLAAFNHL
+517 RLLAAFNHL

-617 YIKASDETHAQVG
+617 YIKASDESHAQVG

-641 CEVRAKI
+641 CDVRAKI

-711 ALLAEMTDSVAAHV
+711 ALLAEMTDSVAEHV

-832 GKYMGTHRLHRE
+832 SKYMATHRLHRE
-844 ITSTWMTNDLVN
+844 ITSTWLTNDLVN
-856 RLGIAGTWRAS
+856 RLGIAATWRAS
-867 QTSSS
+867 QASGDL
-872 IPALV
+872 PALV

-883 REVSGADALWR
+883 RETSDAEALWQ
-894 ELETQ
+894 EIEAQ
-899 DNRVPAT
+899 DNCVPAT
-906 LQDELQL
+906 LQIELEL
-913 RIRDHLERSIETL
+913 RLRDHLERSIEAL
-926 ARHGGNYDDLEA
+926 ARHGVSGEDLEA
-938 TITPL
+938 TISQL
-943 QHRITAL
+943 QKRITAL
-950 LATAHYQHGQSRPR
+950 LATAHAQRGQSRPR

-975 EALAE
+975 EALA
-980 RIATLPLHLE
+980 
-990 ALKACLEA
+990 
-998 KDDTSLEQHWQETV
+998 
-1012 ARLAAQGMFQ
+1012 ARLAALPLQFEALNTILAAKDDSSLEEDWQQTLTRLAGQGMFQ

>member
-1 MGKSQ
+1 M
-6 KTGIDARLQAFAEWN
+6 
-21 TQYHQQLKAA
+21 
-31 GKEALA
+31 
-37 RFDDILSFAY
+37 
-47 REENTPQQGVTD
+47 
-59 TKLLAS
+59 
-65 LDETKPLA
+65 
-73 VQLWHDDEGEDGLRL
+73 
-88 CIYGTDERIAYFP
+88 
-101 TVAQIL
+101 
-107 KNLALPALALH
+107 
-118 DYSLGDNYWLQ
+118 
-129 RYDIDSALNDF
+129 
-140 QPGDAPDSH
+140 
-149 FDNIVKAF
+149 
-157 ISVWTG
+157 
-163 ASEDDDLNGYVSAH
+163 
-177 GCDIREI
+177 
-184 AVLRALGKYLIQAG
+184 
-198 APYNYEQIRAALTN
+198 
-212 NPDATLAFIAAF
+212 
-224 HAKMQPGNN
+224 
-233 DANRAAAAL
+233 
-242 TELQNRLQQ
+242 
-251 IKSGEHEAILRWYSD
+251 
-266 LLNALVRTNYY
+266 
-277 QKDADGRPKNRLSF
+277 
-291 KFAAR
+291 
-296 DIPNLPKPKPL
+296 
-307 YEIWVYSP
+307 
-315 EVEGVHLRGGKV
+315 
-327 ARGGLRWSDRHG
+327 
-339 DFRTEVL
+339 
-346 GLVKAQMV
+346 
-354 KNAIIVPVG
+354 
-363 SKGGFVVKKAPADR
+363 
-377 DAYLEAGKNC
+377 EAGKAC

-402 VDGKIIPPADT
+402 VEGKIVPPADT
-413 VRHDEDDPYLV
+413 MRHDEDDPYLV

-438 NSIAAEYH
+438 NQIAAEYR

-489 KDDTFTAVGIGDMS
+489 QDDTFTAIGIGDMS

-517 KLLAAFNHL
+517 RLLAAFNHL

-641 CEVRAKI
+641 CDVRAKI

-711 ALLAEMTDSVAAHV
+711 ALLAEMTDSVAEHV

-832 GKYMGTHRLHRE
+832 SKYMATHRLHRE
-844 ITSTWMTNDLVN
+844 ITSTWLTNDLVN
-856 RLGIAGTWRAS
+856 RLGIAATWRAS
-867 QTSSS
+867 QASGDL
-872 IPALV
+872 PALV

-883 REVSGADALWR
+883 RETSDAAALWQ
-894 ELETQ
+894 EIEAQ

-906 LQDELQL
+906 LQIELEL
-913 RIRDHLERSIETL
+913 RLRDHLERSIEAL
-926 ARHGGNYDDLEA
+926 ARHGVSGDDLET
-938 TITPL
+938 TISQL
-943 QHRITAL
+943 QKRITAL
-950 LATAHYQHGQSRPR
+950 LATAHAQRGQSRPR

-975 EALAE
+975 EALA
-980 RIATLPLHLE
+980 
-990 ALKACLEA
+990 
-998 KDDTSLEQHWQETV
+998 
-1012 ARLAAQGMFQ
+1012 ARLAALPLQFEALNTILAAKDDSSLEEDWQQTLTRLAGQGMFQ

>member
-1 MGKSQ
+1 MAKGQ
-6 KTGIDARLQAFAEWN
+6 KPHTDIHARLQSLGDWSARFAQTPDAAALAPFAEAFS
-21 TQYHQQLKAA
+21 L
-31 GKEALA
+31 
-37 RFDDILSFAY
+37 AY
-47 REENTPQQGVTD
+47 RDAFP
-59 TKLLAS
+59 
-65 LDETKPLA
+65 P
-73 VQLWHDDEGEDGLRL
+73 EDG
-88 CIYGTDERIAYFP
+88 
-101 TVAQIL
+101 VADAQTL
-107 KNLALPALALH
+107 QALPAEPPLALKLARGT
-118 DYSLGDNYWLQ
+118 DARQLQLKLYGRGQPASLSRVLPLLENIGFTVESVQPYAIAPDYWLQ
-129 RYDIDSALNDF
+129 QYALTLPAAIAPEMVESRLADAFRRIWTDATDSDRLNALLLTTTLDI
-140 QPGDAPDSH
+140 G
-149 FDNIVKAF
+149 
-157 ISVWTG
+157 
-163 ASEDDDLNGYVSAH
+163 
-177 GCDIREI
+177 EI
-184 AVLRALGKYLIQAG
+184 AVLRALGKYIIQAG
-198 APYNYEQIRAALTN
+198 APYNYEQICAALN
-212 NPDATLAFIAAF
+212 ANPDAAAALIAAF
-224 HAKMQPGNN
+224 HAKMRPQAG
-233 DANRAAAAL
+233 DATAAFS
-242 TELQNRLQQ
+242 ELQNRLQQ
-251 IKSGEHEAILRWYSD
+251 VQSAEHEAILRWYFD
-266 LLNALVRTNYY
+266 LLTALVRTNYY

-307 YEIWVYSP
+307 YEIWVYAP

-363 SKGGFVVKKAPADR
+363 SKGGFVVKNPPTDR
-377 DAYLEAGKNC
+377 DAFMEAGKAC

-402 VDGKIIPPADT
+402 VEGKIVPPADT
-413 VRHDEDDPYLV
+413 MRHDEDDPYLV

-438 NSIAAEYH
+438 NAIAAEYH

-536 AASLAERERLFRLPR
+536 ATSLAERERLFRLPR
-551 STWADYNP
+551 STWADYNA
-559 ALISQGGGVFARS
+559 ALISKGGGVFARS
-572 DKTIAISP
+572 DKNIAISP

-617 YIKASDETHAQVG
+617 YIKASDESHAQVG

-641 CEVRAKI
+641 RDVRAKI

-711 ALLAEMTDSVAAHV
+711 ALLAEMTDCVAAHV

-751 LMQQLEAEDRLDRA
+751 LMQQLEAEERLDRA

-819 LRHYFPAQLAEKY
+819 LRHYFPAQLGEKF
-832 GKYMGTHRLHRE
+832 GQYMATHRLHRE
-844 ITSTWMTNDLVN
+844 ITSTWITNDLVN
-856 RLGIAGTWRAS
+856 RLGIAATWRAS
-867 QTSSS
+867 QASGN

-883 REVSGADALWR
+883 RETSDAEALWQ
-894 ELETQ
+894 EIEAQ

-906 LQDELQL
+906 LQIELEL
-913 RIRDHLERSIETL
+913 RLRDHLERSIEAL
-926 ARHGGNYDDLEA
+926 ARHGVSGDDLET
-938 TITPL
+938 TISQL
-943 QHRITAL
+943 QQRITAL
-950 LATAHYQHGQSRPR
+950 LATAHAQHGQSRPR

-975 EALAE
+975 EALA
-980 RIATLPLHLE
+980 
-990 ALKACLEA
+990 
-998 KDDTSLEQHWQETV
+998 
-1012 ARLAAQGMFQ
+1012 ARLAALPLQFEALNTILAAKDDSSLEEDWQQILTRLAGQGMFQ

>member
-1 MGKSQ
+1 MATGQ
-6 KTGIDARLQAFAEWN
+6 KPHTDIHARLQSLGDWSARFAQTPDAAALAPFAEAFS
-21 TQYHQQLKAA
+21 L
-31 GKEALA
+31 
-37 RFDDILSFAY
+37 AY
-47 REENTPQQGVTD
+47 RDAFP
-59 TKLLAS
+59 
-65 LDETKPLA
+65 P
-73 VQLWHDDEGEDGLRL
+73 EDG
-88 CIYGTDERIAYFP
+88 
-101 TVAQIL
+101 VADAQTL
-107 KNLALPALALH
+107 QALPAEPPLALKLARGT
-118 DYSLGDNYWLQ
+118 DARQLQLKLYGRGQPASLSRVLPLLENIDFTVESVQPYAIAPDYWLQ
-129 RYDIDSALNDF
+129 QYTLTLPAAIAPEAVESRLA
-140 QPGDAPDSH
+140 DA
-149 FDNIVKAF
+149 FRRI
-157 ISVWTG
+157 WTG
-163 ASEDDDLNGYVSAH
+163 TTDSDRLNTLLLVTTL
-177 GCDIREI
+177 DIGEI
-184 AVLRALGKYLIQAG
+184 AVLRALGKYIIQAG
-198 APYNYEQIRAALTN
+198 APYNYEQICAALN
-212 NPDATLAFIAAF
+212 ANPDAAAALIAAF
-224 HAKMQPGNN
+224 HAKMRPQAG
-233 DANRAAAAL
+233 DATAAFS
-242 TELQNRLQQ
+242 ELQNRLQQ
-251 IKSGEHEAILRWYSD
+251 VQSAEHEAILRWYFD
-266 LLNALVRTNYY
+266 LLTALLRTNYY
-277 QKDADGRPKNRLSF
+277 QKDANGQPKNRLAF

-296 DIPNLPKPKPL
+296 DIPGLPKPKPL

-315 EVEGVHLRGGKV
+315 KVEGVHLRGGKV
-327 ARGGLRWSDRHG
+327 ARGGLRWSDRHA

-363 SKGGFVVKKAPADR
+363 SKGGFVVKNPPADR
-377 DAYLEAGKNC
+377 DAFMEAGKAC

-402 VDGKIIPPADT
+402 VEGKIVPPADT

-438 NSIAAEYH
+438 NQIAAEYR

-489 KDDTFTAVGIGDMS
+489 QDDTFTAIGIGDMS

-517 KLLAAFNHL
+517 RLLAAFNHL

-559 ALISQGGGVFARS
+559 ALISQGGGIFARS

-617 YIKASDETHAQVG
+617 YIKASDESHAQVG

-711 ALLAEMTDSVAAHV
+711 ALLAEMTDSVAEHV

-819 LRHYFPAQLAEKY
+819 LRHYFPAQLGEKF
-832 GKYMGTHRLHRE
+832 GQYMATHRLHRE
-844 ITSTWMTNDLVN
+844 ITSTWLTNDLVN
-856 RLGIAGTWRAS
+856 RLGIAATWRAS
-867 QTSSS
+867 QASGN

-883 REVSGADALWR
+883 RETSDAAALWQ
-894 ELETQ
+894 EIEAQ
-899 DNRVPAT
+899 DDRVPAT
-906 LQDELQL
+906 LQIELEL
-913 RIRDHLERSIETL
+913 RLRDHLERSIEAL
-926 ARHGGNYDDLEA
+926 ARHGVSGDDLEA
-938 TITPL
+938 TISEL
-943 QHRITAL
+943 QQRITAL
-950 LATAHYQHGQSRPR
+950 LATAHAQHGQSRPR

-975 EALAE
+975 EALA
-980 RIATLPLHLE
+980 
-990 ALKACLEA
+990 
-998 KDDTSLEQHWQETV
+998 
-1012 ARLAAQGMFQ
+1012 ARLAALPLQFEALNTILAAKDDSSLEEDWQQTLTRLAGQGMFQ

>member
-1 MGKSQ
+1 MATGQ
-6 KTGIDARLQAFAEWN
+6 KPHTDIHARLQSLGDWSARFAQTPDAAALAPFAEAFS
-21 TQYHQQLKAA
+21 L
-31 GKEALA
+31 
-37 RFDDILSFAY
+37 AY
-47 REENTPQQGVTD
+47 RDAFP
-59 TKLLAS
+59 
-65 LDETKPLA
+65 P
-73 VQLWHDDEGEDGLRL
+73 EDG
-88 CIYGTDERIAYFP
+88 
-101 TVAQIL
+101 VADAQTL
-107 KNLALPALALH
+107 QALPAEPPLALKLARGT
-118 DYSLGDNYWLQ
+118 DARQLQLKLYGRGQPASLSRVLPLLENIGFTVESVQPYAIAPDYWLQ
-129 RYDIDSALNDF
+129 QYALTLPAAIAPEAVESRLADAFRRIWTDATDSDRLNALLLVTTLDI
-140 QPGDAPDSH
+140 G
-149 FDNIVKAF
+149 
-157 ISVWTG
+157 
-163 ASEDDDLNGYVSAH
+163 
-177 GCDIREI
+177 EI
-184 AVLRALGKYLIQAG
+184 AVLRALGKYMMQAG
-198 APYNYEQIRAALTN
+198 APYNYEQICAALN
-212 NPDATLAFIAAF
+212 ANPDAAAALIAAF
-224 HAKMQPGNN
+224 HAKMRPQAG
-233 DANRAAAAL
+233 DATAAFS
-242 TELQNRLQQ
+242 ELQNRLQQ
-251 IKSGEHEAILRWYSD
+251 IQSAEHEAILRWYFD
-266 LLNALVRTNYY
+266 LLTALVRTNYY
-277 QKDADGRPKNRLSF
+277 QKDADGQAKNRLAF

-307 YEIWVYSP
+307 YEIWVYAP

-327 ARGGLRWSDRHG
+327 ARGGLRWSDRHA

-363 SKGGFVVKKAPADR
+363 SKGGFVVKNPPADR
-377 DAYLEAGKNC
+377 DAFMEAGKAC

-402 VDGKIIPPADT
+402 VEGKIVPPADT

-438 NSIAAEYH
+438 NGIAAEYN

-460 YDHKGIGITARGA
+460 YDHKGMGITARGA

-489 KDDTFTAVGIGDMS
+489 HEDTFTAIGIGDMS

-587 IQEDSLPPTEL
+587 IQEDSLPPTDL

-630 DRANDALRING
+630 DRANDGLRIDG
-641 CEVRAKI
+641 RDVRAKI

-711 ALLAEMTDSVAAHV
+711 ALLAEMTDSVAEHV

-832 GKYMGTHRLHRE
+832 SKYMATHRLHRE
-844 ITSTWMTNDLVN
+844 ITSTWLTNDLVN
-856 RLGIAGTWRAS
+856 RLGIAATWRAS
-867 QTSSS
+867 QASGDL
-872 IPALV
+872 PALV

-883 REVSGADALWR
+883 RETSDAAALWQ
-894 ELETQ
+894 EIEAQ

-906 LQDELQL
+906 LQIELEL
-913 RIRDHLERSIETL
+913 RLRDHLERSIEAL
-926 ARHGGNYDDLEA
+926 ARHGVSGDDLEA
-938 TITPL
+938 TISQL
-943 QHRITAL
+943 QKRITAL
-950 LATAHYQHGQSRPR
+950 LATAHAQRGQSRPR

-975 EALAE
+975 EALA
-980 RIATLPLHLE
+980 
-990 ALKACLEA
+990 
-998 KDDTSLEQHWQETV
+998 
-1012 ARLAAQGMFQ
+1012 ARLAALPLQFEALNTILAAKDDSSLEEDWQQTLTRLAGQGMFQ

>member
-1 MGKSQ
+1 MGKGQ
-6 KTGIDARLQAFAEWN
+6 KTGFDARLQAFATWN
-21 TQYHQQLKAA
+21 AQFGEALAKI
-31 GKEALA
+31 GDEALA
-37 RFDDILSFAY
+37 RFDDIFTFAY
-47 REENTPQQGVTD
+47 REEHTPAQAVD
-59 TKLLAS
+59 DAKALAN
-65 LDETKPLA
+65 LGTNNPLA
-73 VQLWHDDEGEDGLRL
+73 IQLWHDDDQADELRL
-88 CIYGTDERIAYFP
+88 CLYGKDDEIVRFQK
-101 TVAQIL
+101 VAHIL
-107 KNLALPALALH
+107 ENLGLPVLTLRDYRLA
-118 DYSLGDNYWLQ
+118 DGYWLQ
-129 RYDIDSALNDF
+129 SYGIDLANSRF
-140 QPGDAPDSH
+140 QPGDSPEPYLA
-149 FDNIVKAF
+149 NIIEAF

-163 ASEDDDLNGYVSAH
+163 ASEDDDLNHYVSSH

-184 AVLRALGKYLIQAG
+184 AMLRALGKYLIQAG
-198 APYNYEQIRAALTN
+198 APYSYEQIRAALN
-212 NPDATLAFIAAF
+212 ANPDATIALITAF
-224 HAKMQPGNN
+224 HAKMQPQAG
-233 DANRAAAAL
+233 DAAVAFAAL
-242 TELQNRLQQ
+242 KDKLQQ
-251 IKSGEHEAILRWYSD
+251 VQSAEHEAILRWYSD
-266 LLNALVRTNYY
+266 LLTALVRTNYY
-277 QKDADGRPKNRLSF
+277 QKDADGQPKNRLAF

-315 EVEGVHLRGGKV
+315 AVEGVHLRGGKV
-327 ARGGLRWSDRHG
+327 ARGGLRWSDRHA

-363 SKGGFVVKKAPADR
+363 SKGGFVVKNPPADR
-377 DAYLEAGKNC
+377 DAYLEAGKAC
-387 YRTFIRGLL
+387 YRTYIRGLL

-402 VDGKIIPPADT
+402 VEGKIVPPADT

-438 NSIAAEYH
+438 NSIAAEYR

-481 RLLGKNIQ
+481 RLLGKDIQ
-489 KDDTFTAVGIGDMS
+489 KDDTFSVVGIGDMS

-517 KLLAAFNHL
+517 RLLAAFNHL

-551 STWADYNP
+551 SSWADYNA
-559 ALISQGGGVFARS
+559 ALISKGGGVFARS
-572 DKTIAISP
+572 DKTIAITP
-580 EMKAAFD
+580 EMKAAFA
-587 IQEDSLPPTEL
+587 IEEDHLTPTDL

-630 DRANDALRING
+630 DRANDGLRING
-641 CEVRAKI
+641 RDVRAKI

-725 LRQNYLQPQTLSL
+725 LRQNYLQPQTISL

-770 DDASLGKR
+770 DDASLSKR

-832 GKYMGTHRLHRE
+832 SKYMAIHRLHRE
-844 ITSTWMTNDLVN
+844 ITSTWITNDLVN
-856 RLGIAGTWRAS
+856 RLGIAATWRAS
-867 QTSSS
+867 LASGN

-883 REVSGADALWR
+883 RETSDAEALWQ
-894 ELETQ
+894 EIEAQ
-899 DNRVPAT
+899 DDRVPAT
-906 LQDELQL
+906 LQIELEL
-913 RIRDHLERSIETL
+913 RLRDHLERSIEAL
-926 ARHGGNYDDLEA
+926 ARHGVSGDDLEA
-938 TITPL
+938 TISQL
-943 QHRITAL
+943 QKRITAL
-950 LATAHYQHGQSRPR
+950 LATAHYQYGTCRPR
-964 DKAAW
+964 DKARW

-975 EALAE
+975 ETLAE
-980 RIATLPLHLE
+980 RLAALPLQYE
-990 ALKACLEA
+990 ALNAVLA
-998 KDDTSLEQHWQETV
+998 AQDDTRLEEDWQQILTC
-1012 ARLAAQGMFQ
+1012 LAEQGMFQ

>member
-1 MGKSQ
+1 MATGQ
-6 KTGIDARLQAFAEWN
+6 KPHTDIHARLQSLGDWSARFAQTPDAAALAPFAEAFS
-21 TQYHQQLKAA
+21 L
-31 GKEALA
+31 
-37 RFDDILSFAY
+37 AY
-47 REENTPQQGVTD
+47 RDAFP
-59 TKLLAS
+59 
-65 LDETKPLA
+65 P
-73 VQLWHDDEGEDGLRL
+73 EDG
-88 CIYGTDERIAYFP
+88 
-101 TVAQIL
+101 VADAQTL
-107 KNLALPALALH
+107 QALPAEPPLALKLARGT
-118 DYSLGDNYWLQ
+118 DARQLQLKLYGRGQPASLSRVLPLLENIGFTVESVQPYAIAPDYWLQ
-129 RYDIDSALNDF
+129 QYALTLPAAIAPEAVESRLADAFRRIWTDATDSDRLNALLLVTALDI
-140 QPGDAPDSH
+140 G
-149 FDNIVKAF
+149 
-157 ISVWTG
+157 
-163 ASEDDDLNGYVSAH
+163 
-177 GCDIREI
+177 EI
-184 AVLRALGKYLIQAG
+184 AVLRALGKYIIQAG
-198 APYNYEQIRAALTN
+198 APYNYEQICAALN
-212 NPDATLAFIAAF
+212 ANPDAAAALIAAF
-224 HAKMQPGNN
+224 HAKMRPQAG
-233 DANRAAAAL
+233 DATAAFS
-242 TELQNRLQQ
+242 ELQNRLQQ
-251 IKSGEHEAILRWYSD
+251 VQSAEHEAILRWYFD
-266 LLNALVRTNYY
+266 LLTALLRTNYY
-277 QKDADGRPKNRLSF
+277 QKDADGQAKNRLAF

-327 ARGGLRWSDRHG
+327 ARGGLRWSDRHA

-363 SKGGFVVKKAPADR
+363 SKGGFVVKNPPADR
-377 DAYLEAGKNC
+377 DAFMEAGKAC

-402 VDGKIIPPADT
+402 VEGKIVPPADT
-413 VRHDEDDPYLV
+413 MRHDEDDPYLV

-438 NSIAAEYH
+438 NSIAAEYR

-489 KDDTFTAVGIGDMS
+489 QDDTFTAIGIGDMS

-517 KLLAAFNHL
+517 RLLAAFNHL

-559 ALISQGGGVFARS
+559 ALISQGGGIFARS

-617 YIKASDETHAQVG
+617 YIKASDETNAQVG

-641 CEVRAKI
+641 RDVRAKI

-706 LAARN
+706 HAARN
-711 ALLAEMTDSVAAHV
+711 ALLAEMTDSVAEHV

-832 GKYMGTHRLHRE
+832 SKYMATHRLHRE
-844 ITSTWMTNDLVN
+844 ITSTWLTNDLVN
-856 RLGIAGTWRAS
+856 RLGIAATWRAS
-867 QTSSS
+867 QASGDL
-872 IPALV
+872 PALV

-883 REVSGADALWR
+883 RETSDAEALWQ
-894 ELETQ
+894 EIEAQ

-906 LQDELQL
+906 LQIELEL
-913 RIRDHLERSIETL
+913 RLRDHLERSIEAL
-926 ARHGGNYDDLEA
+926 ARHGVSGDDLEA
-938 TITPL
+938 TISQL
-943 QHRITAL
+943 QKRITAL
-950 LATAHYQHGQSRPR
+950 LATAHAQRGQSRPR

-975 EALAE
+975 EALA
-980 RIATLPLHLE
+980 
-990 ALKACLEA
+990 
-998 KDDTSLEQHWQETV
+998 
-1012 ARLAAQGMFQ
+1012 ARLAALPLQFEALNTILAAKDDSSLEEDWQQTLTRLAGQGMFQ

>member
-1 MGKSQ
+1 MGKGQ
-6 KTGIDARLQAFAEWN
+6 KTGFDARLQAFVAWN
-21 TQYHQQLKAA
+21 AQFSEALQKT
-31 GKEALA
+31 GNEALA
-37 RFDDILSFAY
+37 RFDDIFSFAY
-47 REENTPQQGVTD
+47 REEHTPQQAVVD
-59 TKLLAS
+59 AEILAS
-65 LDETKPLA
+65 LDESKPLA
-73 VQLWHDDEGEDGLRL
+73 VQLWHDDDKDKLRF
-88 CIYGTDERIAYFP
+88 CIYGIDENIAYFKSI
-101 TVAQIL
+101 AHIL
-107 KNLALPALALH
+107 ENLALHPLTVRDYNLA
-118 DYSLGDNYWLQ
+118 DGYWLQ
-129 RYDIDSALNDF
+129 RYDIDLDHSTFEMDDPL
-140 QPGDAPDSH
+140 DSYIEKIH
-149 FDNIVKAF
+149 NAF
-157 ISVWTG
+157 IKVWTG
-163 ASEDDDLNGYVSAH
+163 ICEDDDLNHYVTTY

-184 AVLRALGKYLIQAG
+184 AVLRALGKYIIQAG
-198 APYNYEQIRAALTN
+198 APYNYEQICAALN
-212 NPDATLAFIAAF
+212 ANPDAAAALIAAF
-224 HAKMQPGNN
+224 HAKMRPQAG
-233 DANRAAAAL
+233 DATAAFS
-242 TELQNRLQQ
+242 ELQNRLQQ
-251 IKSGEHEAILRWYSD
+251 VQSAEHEAILRWYFD
-266 LLNALVRTNYY
+266 LLTALLRTNYY
-277 QKDADGRPKNRLSF
+277 QKDANGQPKNRLAF

-296 DIPNLPKPKPL
+296 DIPGLPKPKPL

-315 EVEGVHLRGGKV
+315 KVEGVHLRGGKV
-327 ARGGLRWSDRHG
+327 ARGGLRWSDRHA

-363 SKGGFVVKKAPADR
+363 SKGGFVVKNPPADR
-377 DAYLEAGKNC
+377 DAFMEAGKAC

-402 VDGKIIPPADT
+402 VEGKIVPPADT

-438 NSIAAEYH
+438 NQIAAEYR

-489 KDDTFTAVGIGDMS
+489 QDDTFTAIGIGDMS

-517 KLLAAFNHL
+517 RLLAAFNHL

-559 ALISQGGGVFARS
+559 ALISQGGGIFARS

-641 CEVRAKI
+641 CDVRAKI

-711 ALLAEMTDSVAAHV
+711 ALLAEMTDSVAEHV

-832 GKYMGTHRLHRE
+832 SKYMATHRLHRE
-844 ITSTWMTNDLVN
+844 ITSTWLTNDLVN
-856 RLGIAGTWRAS
+856 RLGIAATWRAS
-867 QTSSS
+867 QASGDL
-872 IPALV
+872 PALV

-883 REVSGADALWR
+883 RETSDAEALWQ
-894 ELETQ
+894 EIEAQ

-906 LQDELQL
+906 LQIELEL
-913 RIRDHLERSIETL
+913 RLRDHLERSIEAL
-926 ARHGGNYDDLEA
+926 ARHGVRGDDLET
-938 TITPL
+938 TISQL
-943 QHRITAL
+943 QKRITAL
-950 LATAHYQHGQSRPR
+950 LATAHAQRGQSRPR

-975 EALAE
+975 EALA
-980 RIATLPLHLE
+980 
-990 ALKACLEA
+990 
-998 KDDTSLEQHWQETV
+998 
-1012 ARLAAQGMFQ
+1012 ARLAALPLQFEALNTILAAKDDSSLEEDWQQTLTRLAGQGMFQ

>member
-1 MGKSQ
+1 MATGQ
-6 KTGIDARLQAFAEWN
+6 KPHTDIHARLQSLGDWSARFAQTPDAAALAPFAEAFS
-21 TQYHQQLKAA
+21 L
-31 GKEALA
+31 
-37 RFDDILSFAY
+37 AY
-47 REENTPQQGVTD
+47 RDAFP
-59 TKLLAS
+59 
-65 LDETKPLA
+65 P
-73 VQLWHDDEGEDGLRL
+73 EDG
-88 CIYGTDERIAYFP
+88 
-101 TVAQIL
+101 VADAQTL
-107 KNLALPALALH
+107 QALPAEPPLALKLARGT
-118 DYSLGDNYWLQ
+118 DARQLQLKLYGRGQPASLSRVLPLLENIGFTVESVQPYAIAPDYWLQ
-129 RYDIDSALNDF
+129 QYALTLPAAIAPEAVESRLADAFRRIWTDATDSDRLNALLLVTTLDI
-140 QPGDAPDSH
+140 G
-149 FDNIVKAF
+149 
-157 ISVWTG
+157 
-163 ASEDDDLNGYVSAH
+163 
-177 GCDIREI
+177 EI
-184 AVLRALGKYLIQAG
+184 AVLRALGKYIIQAG
-198 APYNYEQIRAALTN
+198 APYNYEQICAALN
-212 NPDATLAFIAAF
+212 ANPDAAAALIAAF
-224 HAKMQPGNN
+224 HAKMRPQAG
-233 DANRAAAAL
+233 DATAAFS
-242 TELQNRLQQ
+242 ELQNRLQQ
-251 IKSGEHEAILRWYSD
+251 VQSAEHEAILRWYSD
-266 LLNALVRTNYY
+266 LLTALVRTNYY
-277 QKDADGRPKNRLSF
+277 QKDADGQAKNRLAF

-315 EVEGVHLRGGKV
+315 KVEGVHLRGGKV
-327 ARGGLRWSDRHG
+327 ARGGLRWSDRHA

-363 SKGGFVVKKAPADR
+363 SKGGFVVKNPPADR
-377 DAYLEAGKNC
+377 DAFMEAGKAC

-402 VDGKIIPPADT
+402 VEGKIVPPADT
-413 VRHDEDDPYLV
+413 MRHDEDDPYLV

-438 NSIAAEYH
+438 NSIAAEYR

-489 KDDTFTAVGIGDMS
+489 QDDTFTAIGIGDMS

-517 KLLAAFNHL
+517 RLLAAFNHL

-559 ALISQGGGVFARS
+559 ALISQGGGVFTRN

-580 EMKAAFD
+580 EMKAAFA
-587 IQEDSLPPTEL
+587 ITEDQLTPTEL

-617 YIKASDETHAQVG
+617 YIKASDESHAQVG

-706 LAARN
+706 HAARN
-711 ALLAEMTDSVAAHV
+711 ALLAEMTDSVAEHV

-832 GKYMGTHRLHRE
+832 SKYMTTHRLHRE
-844 ITSTWMTNDLVN
+844 ITSTWLTNDLVN

-867 QTSSS
+867 QASGN

-883 REVSGADALWR
+883 RETSDAAALWQ
-894 ELETQ
+894 EIEAQ

-906 LQDELQL
+906 LQIELEL
-913 RIRDHLERSIETL
+913 RLRDHLERSIEAL
-926 ARHGGNYDDLEA
+926 ARHGVSGDDLEA
-938 TITPL
+938 TISQL
-943 QHRITAL
+943 QKRITAL
-950 LATAHYQHGQSRPR
+950 LATAHAQHGQSRPR

-975 EALAE
+975 EALAA
-980 RIATLPLHLE
+980 RLAALPLQFE
-990 ALKACLEA
+990 ALNTILAA
-998 KDDTSLEQHWQETV
+998 KDDTRLEEDWQQILT
-1012 ARLAAQGMFQ
+1012 RLAGQGMFQ

>member
-1 MGKSQ
+1 MATGQ
-6 KTGIDARLQAFAEWN
+6 KPHTDIHARLQSLGDWSARFAQTPDAAALAPFAEAFS
-21 TQYHQQLKAA
+21 L
-31 GKEALA
+31 
-37 RFDDILSFAY
+37 AY
-47 REENTPQQGVTD
+47 RDAFP
-59 TKLLAS
+59 
-65 LDETKPLA
+65 P
-73 VQLWHDDEGEDGLRL
+73 EDG
-88 CIYGTDERIAYFP
+88 
-101 TVAQIL
+101 VADAQTL
-107 KNLALPALALH
+107 QALPAEPPLALKLARGT
-118 DYSLGDNYWLQ
+118 DARQLQLKLYGRGQPASLSRVLPLLENIGFTVESVQPYAIAPDYWLQ
-129 RYDIDSALNDF
+129 QYALTL
-140 QPGDAPDSH
+140 PAAIAPEAVESRLADA
-149 FDNIVKAF
+149 FRRI
-157 ISVWTG
+157 WTG
-163 ASEDDDLNGYVSAH
+163 ATDSDRLNALLLTTTL
-177 GCDIREI
+177 DIGEI
-184 AVLRALGKYLIQAG
+184 AVLRALGKYIIQAG
-198 APYNYEQIRAALTN
+198 APYNYEQICAALN
-212 NPDATLAFIAAF
+212 ANPDAAAALIAAF
-224 HAKMQPGNN
+224 HAKMRPQAG
-233 DANRAAAAL
+233 DATAAFS
-242 TELQNRLQQ
+242 ELQNRLQQ
-251 IKSGEHEAILRWYSD
+251 VQSAEHEAILRWYFD
-266 LLNALVRTNYY
+266 LLTALLRTNYY
-277 QKDADGRPKNRLSF
+277 QKDANGQPKNRLAF

-296 DIPNLPKPKPL
+296 DIPGLPKPKPL

-315 EVEGVHLRGGKV
+315 KVEGVHLRGGKV
-327 ARGGLRWSDRHG
+327 ARGGLRWSDRHA

-363 SKGGFVVKKAPADR
+363 SKGGFVVKNPPADR
-377 DAYLEAGKNC
+377 DAFMEAGKAC

-402 VDGKIIPPADT
+402 VEGKIVPPADT
-413 VRHDEDDPYLV
+413 MRHDEDDPYLV

-438 NSIAAEYH
+438 NQIAAEYR

-489 KDDTFTAVGIGDMS
+489 QDDTFTAIGIGDMS

-517 KLLAAFNHL
+517 RLLAAFNHL

-641 CEVRAKI
+641 CDVRAKI

-832 GKYMGTHRLHRE
+832 SKYMAIHRLHRE
-844 ITSTWMTNDLVN
+844 ITSTWITNDLVN
-856 RLGIAGTWRAS
+856 RLGIAATWRAS
-867 QTSSS
+867 LASGN

-883 REVSGADALWR
+883 RETSDAEALWQ
-894 ELETQ
+894 EIEAQ

-906 LQDELQL
+906 LQIELEL
-913 RIRDHLERSIETL
+913 RLRDHLERSIEAL
-926 ARHGGNYDDLEA
+926 ARHGVSGDDLEA
-938 TITPL
+938 TISQL
-943 QHRITAL
+943 QKRITAL
-950 LATAHYQHGQSRPR
+950 LATAHYQYGTCRPR
-964 DKAAW
+964 DKARW

-975 EALAE
+975 ETLAE
-980 RIATLPLHLE
+980 RLAALPLQYE
-990 ALKACLEA
+990 ALNAVLA
-998 KDDTSLEQHWQETV
+998 AQDDTRLEEDWQQILTC
-1012 ARLAAQGMFQ
+1012 LAEQGMFQ

>member
-1 MGKSQ
+1 MNMATGQ
-6 KTGIDARLQAFAEWN
+6 KPHTDIHARLQSLGDWSARFAQTPDAAALAPFAEAFS
-21 TQYHQQLKAA
+21 L
-31 GKEALA
+31 
-37 RFDDILSFAY
+37 AY
-47 REENTPQQGVTD
+47 RDAFP
-59 TKLLAS
+59 
-65 LDETKPLA
+65 P
-73 VQLWHDDEGEDGLRL
+73 EDG
-88 CIYGTDERIAYFP
+88 IAD
-101 TVAQIL
+101 AQTL
-107 KNLALPALALH
+107 QALPAEPPLALKLARGT
-118 DYSLGDNYWLQ
+118 DARQLQLKLYGRGQPASLSRVLPLLENIGFTVESVQPYAIAPDYWLQ
-129 RYDIDSALNDF
+129 QYTLTLPAAIAPEAVESRLA
-140 QPGDAPDSH
+140 DA
-149 FDNIVKAF
+149 FRRI
-157 ISVWTG
+157 WTG
-163 ASEDDDLNGYVSAH
+163 TTDSDRLNALLLVTTL
-177 GCDIREI
+177 DIGEI
-184 AVLRALGKYLIQAG
+184 AVLRALGKYMMQAG
-198 APYNYEQIRAALTN
+198 APYNYEQICAALN
-212 NPDATLAFIAAF
+212 ANPDAAAALIAAF
-224 HAKMQPGNN
+224 HAKMRQQAG
-233 DANRAAAAL
+233 DATAAFS
-242 TELQNRLQQ
+242 ELQNRLQQ
-251 IKSGEHEAILRWYSD
+251 VQSAEHEAILRWYFD
-266 LLNALVRTNYY
+266 LLTALLRTNYY
-277 QKDADGRPKNRLSF
+277 QKDADGQPKNRLAF

-296 DIPNLPKPKPL
+296 DIPGLPKPKPL

-315 EVEGVHLRGGKV
+315 KVEGVHLRGGKV
-327 ARGGLRWSDRHG
+327 ARGGLRWSDRHA

-363 SKGGFVVKKAPADR
+363 SKGGFVVKNPPADR
-377 DAYLEAGKNC
+377 DAFMEAGKAC

-402 VDGKIIPPADT
+402 VEGKIVPPADT

-438 NSIAAEYH
+438 NQIAAEYR

-489 KDDTFTAVGIGDMS
+489 QDDTFTAIGIGDMS

-517 KLLAAFNHL
+517 RLLAAFNHL

-617 YIKASDETHAQVG
+617 YIKASDESHAQVG

-641 CEVRAKI
+641 CDVRAKI

-832 GKYMGTHRLHRE
+832 SKYMATHRLHRE
-844 ITSTWMTNDLVN
+844 ITSTWLTNDLVN
-856 RLGIAGTWRAS
+856 RLGIAATWRAS
-867 QTSSS
+867 QASGDL
-872 IPALV
+872 PALV
-877 NHYTIA
+877 NYYTIA
-883 REVSGADALWR
+883 RETSDAEALWQ
-894 ELETQ
+894 EIEAQ

-906 LQDELQL
+906 LQIELEL
-913 RIRDHLERSIETL
+913 RLRDHLERSIEAL
-926 ARHGGNYDDLEA
+926 AHHGVSGDDLEA
-938 TITPL
+938 TISQL
-943 QHRITAL
+943 QKRITAL
-950 LATAHYQHGQSRPR
+950 LATAHAQRGQSRPR

-975 EALAE
+975 EALA
-980 RIATLPLHLE
+980 
-990 ALKACLEA
+990 
-998 KDDTSLEQHWQETV
+998 
-1012 ARLAAQGMFQ
+1012 ARLAALPLQYEALNAVLAAQDDTRLEEDWQQILTRLAGQGMFQ

>member
-1 MGKSQ
+1 MATGQ
-6 KTGIDARLQAFAEWN
+6 KPHTDIHARLQSLGDWSARFAQTPDAAALAPFAEAFS
-21 TQYHQQLKAA
+21 L
-31 GKEALA
+31 
-37 RFDDILSFAY
+37 AY
-47 REENTPQQGVTD
+47 RDAFP
-59 TKLLAS
+59 
-65 LDETKPLA
+65 P
-73 VQLWHDDEGEDGLRL
+73 EDG
-88 CIYGTDERIAYFP
+88 
-101 TVAQIL
+101 VADAQTL
-107 KNLALPALALH
+107 QALPAEPPLALKLARGT
-118 DYSLGDNYWLQ
+118 DARQLQLKLYGRGQPASLSRVLPLLENIGFTVESVQPYAIAPDYWLQ
-129 RYDIDSALNDF
+129 QYTLTLPAAIAPEAVESRLA
-140 QPGDAPDSH
+140 DA
-149 FDNIVKAF
+149 FRRI
-157 ISVWTG
+157 WTG
-163 ASEDDDLNGYVSAH
+163 TTDSDRLNALLLVTTL
-177 GCDIREI
+177 DIGEI
-184 AVLRALGKYLIQAG
+184 AVLRALGKYITQAG
-198 APYNYEQIRAALTN
+198 APYNYEQICAALN
-212 NPDATLAFIAAF
+212 ANPDAAAALIAAF
-224 HAKMQPGNN
+224 HAKMRPQAG
-233 DANRAAAAL
+233 DATAAFS
-242 TELQNRLQQ
+242 ELQNRLQQ
-251 IKSGEHEAILRWYSD
+251 VQSAEHEAILRWYFD
-266 LLNALVRTNYY
+266 LLTALLRTNYY
-277 QKDADGRPKNRLSF
+277 QKDADGQPKNRLAF
-291 KFAAR
+291 KF
-296 DIPNLPKPKPL
+296 
-307 YEIWVYSP
+307 
-315 EVEGVHLRGGKV
+315 
-327 ARGGLRWSDRHG
+327 
-339 DFRTEVL
+339 
-346 GLVKAQMV
+346 VKAQMV

-363 SKGGFVVKKAPADR
+363 SKGGFVVKNPPADR
-377 DAYLEAGKNC
+377 DAFMEAGKAC

-402 VDGKIIPPADT
+402 VEGKIVPPADT

-438 NSIAAEYH
+438 NQIAAEYR

-489 KDDTFTAVGIGDMS
+489 QDDTFTAIGIGDMS

-517 KLLAAFNHL
+517 RLLAAFNHL

-536 AASLAERERLFRLPR
+536 ATSLAERERLFRLPR

-598 ISRLLKAPVDLIW
+598 ISCLLKAPVDLIW

-617 YIKASDETHAQVG
+617 YIKASDETNAQVG

-641 CEVRAKI
+641 CDVRAKI

-711 ALLAEMTDSVAAHV
+711 ALLAEMTDSVAEHV

-832 GKYMGTHRLHRE
+832 SKYMATHRLHRE
-844 ITSTWMTNDLVN
+844 ITSTWLTNDLVN
-856 RLGIAGTWRAS
+856 RLGIAATWRAS
-867 QTSSS
+867 QASGDL
-872 IPALV
+872 PALV

-883 REVSGADALWR
+883 RETSDAAALWQ
-894 ELETQ
+894 EIEAQ

-906 LQDELQL
+906 LQIELEL
-913 RIRDHLERSIETL
+913 RLRDHLERSIEAL
-926 ARHGGNYDDLEA
+926 ARHGVRGDDLET
-938 TITPL
+938 TISQL
-943 QHRITAL
+943 QKRITAL
-950 LATAHYQHGQSRPR
+950 LATAHAQRGQSRPR

-975 EALAE
+975 EALA
-980 RIATLPLHLE
+980 
-990 ALKACLEA
+990 
-998 KDDTSLEQHWQETV
+998 
-1012 ARLAAQGMFQ
+1012 ARLAALPLQFEALNTILAAKDDSSLEEDWQQILTRLAGQGMFQ

>member
-1 MGKSQ
+1 MGKGQ
-6 KTGIDARLQAFAEWN
+6 KTGFDARLQAFVAWN
-21 TQYHQQLKAA
+21 AQFSEALQKT
-31 GKEALA
+31 GIEALA
-37 RFDDILSFAY
+37 RFDDIFSFAY
-47 REENTPQQGVTD
+47 REEHTPQQAVVD
-59 TKLLAS
+59 AEILAS
-65 LDETKPLA
+65 LDESKPLA
-73 VQLWHDDEGEDGLRL
+73 VQLWHDDDKDKLRF
-88 CIYGTDERIAYFP
+88 CIYGIDENIAYFKSI
-101 TVAQIL
+101 AHIL
-107 KNLALPALALH
+107 ESLALH
-118 DYSLGDNYWLQ
+118 PLTVRDYNLADGYWLQ
-129 RYDIDSALNDF
+129 RYDIDLDHSTFEMDDPL
-140 QPGDAPDSH
+140 DSYIEKIH
-149 FDNIVKAF
+149 NAF
-157 ISVWTG
+157 IKVWTG
-163 ASEDDDLNGYVSAH
+163 ICEDDDLNHYVTTY

-184 AVLRALGKYLIQAG
+184 AVLRALGKYMMQAG
-198 APYNYEQIRAALTN
+198 APYNYEQICAALN
-212 NPDATLAFIAAF
+212 ANPDAAAALIAAF
-224 HAKMQPGNN
+224 HAKMRPQAG
-233 DANRAAAAL
+233 DATAAFS
-242 TELQNRLQQ
+242 ELQNRLQQ
-251 IKSGEHEAILRWYSD
+251 VQSAEHEAILRWYFD
-266 LLNALVRTNYY
+266 LLTALLRTNYY
-277 QKDADGRPKNRLSF
+277 QKDANGQPKNRLAF

-296 DIPNLPKPKPL
+296 DIPGLPKPKPL

-315 EVEGVHLRGGKV
+315 KVEGVHLRGGKV
-327 ARGGLRWSDRHG
+327 ARGGLRWSDRHA

-363 SKGGFVVKKAPADR
+363 SKGGFVVKNPPADR
-377 DAYLEAGKNC
+377 DAFMEAGKAC

-402 VDGKIIPPADT
+402 VEGKIVPPADT

-438 NSIAAEYH
+438 NQIAAEYR

-489 KDDTFTAVGIGDMS
+489 QDDTFTAIGIGDMS

-517 KLLAAFNHL
+517 RLLAAFNHL

-696 NQAIEAGELD
+696 NQVIEAGELD

-711 ALLAEMTDSVAAHV
+711 ALLAEMTDSVAEHV

-832 GKYMGTHRLHRE
+832 SKYMATHRLHRE
-844 ITSTWMTNDLVN
+844 ITSTWLTNDLVN
-856 RLGIAGTWRAS
+856 RLGIAATWRAS
-867 QTSSS
+867 QASGDL
-872 IPALV
+872 PALV

-883 REVSGADALWR
+883 RETSDAAALWQ
-894 ELETQ
+894 EIEAQ

-906 LQDELQL
+906 LQIELEL
-913 RIRDHLERSIETL
+913 RLRDHLERSIEAL
-926 ARHGGNYDDLEA
+926 ARHGVRGDDLET
-938 TITPL
+938 TISQL
-943 QHRITAL
+943 QKRITAL
-950 LATAHYQHGQSRPR
+950 LATAHAQHGQSRPR

-975 EALAE
+975 EALA
-980 RIATLPLHLE
+980 
-990 ALKACLEA
+990 
-998 KDDTSLEQHWQETV
+998 
-1012 ARLAAQGMFQ
+1012 ARLAALPLQFEALNTILAAKDDSSLKEDWQQTLTRLAGQGMFQ

>member
-1 MGKSQ
+1 LEDDFDKRRPPAHQ
-6 KTGIDARLQAFAEWN
+6 KTRLA
-21 TQYHQQLKAA
+21 
-31 GKEALA
+31 
-37 RFDDILSFAY
+37 
-47 REENTPQQGVTD
+47 
-59 TKLLAS
+59 
-65 LDETKPLA
+65 
-73 VQLWHDDEGEDGLRL
+73 
-88 CIYGTDERIAYFP
+88 
-101 TVAQIL
+101 
-107 KNLALPALALH
+107 
-118 DYSLGDNYWLQ
+118 
-129 RYDIDSALNDF
+129 
-140 QPGDAPDSH
+140 
-149 FDNIVKAF
+149 
-157 ISVWTG
+157 
-163 ASEDDDLNGYVSAH
+163 
-177 GCDIREI
+177 
-184 AVLRALGKYLIQAG
+184 
-198 APYNYEQIRAALTN
+198 
-212 NPDATLAFIAAF
+212 
-224 HAKMQPGNN
+224 
-233 DANRAAAAL
+233 
-242 TELQNRLQQ
+242 
-251 IKSGEHEAILRWYSD
+251 
-266 LLNALVRTNYY
+266 
-277 QKDADGRPKNRLSF
+277 F

-296 DIPNLPKPKPL
+296 DIPGLPKPKPL

-315 EVEGVHLRGGKV
+315 KVEGVHLRGGKV
-327 ARGGLRWSDRHG
+327 ARGGLRWSDRHA

-363 SKGGFVVKKAPADR
+363 SKGGFVVKNPPADR
-377 DAYLEAGKNC
+377 DAFMEAGKAC

-402 VDGKIIPPADT
+402 VEGKIVPPADT
-413 VRHDEDDPYLV
+413 MRHDEDDPYLV

-438 NSIAAEYH
+438 NQIAAEYR

-489 KDDTFTAVGIGDMS
+489 QDDTFTAIGIGDMS

-517 KLLAAFNHL
+517 RLLAAFNHL

-641 CEVRAKI
+641 RDVRAKI

-696 NQAIEAGELD
+696 NQAIEAGGNH
-706 LAARN
+706 A
-711 ALLAEMTDSVAAHV
+711 T
-725 LRQNYLQPQTLSL
+725 
-738 ALARRENLDDYAR
+738 RR
-751 LMQQLEAEDRLDRA
+751 
-765 IENLP
+765 
-770 DDASLGKR
+770 
-778 RDASDNLTAPEL
+778 
-790 AVLLAYSK
+790 
-798 MWLYDHLLASNLPD
+798 
-812 APYHQQN
+812 
-819 LRHYFPAQLAEKY
+819 
-832 GKYMGTHRLHRE
+832 
-844 ITSTWMTNDLVN
+844 
-856 RLGIAGTWRAS
+856 
-867 QTSSS
+867 
-872 IPALV
+872 
-877 NHYTIA
+877 
-883 REVSGADALWR
+883 
-894 ELETQ
+894 
-899 DNRVPAT
+899 
-906 LQDELQL
+906 
-913 RIRDHLERSIETL
+913 
-926 ARHGGNYDDLEA
+926 
-938 TITPL
+938 
-943 QHRITAL
+943 
-950 LATAHYQHGQSRPR
+950 
-964 DKAAW
+964 
-969 QNLGLP
+969 
-975 EALAE
+975 
-980 RIATLPLHLE
+980 
-990 ALKACLEA
+990 
-998 KDDTSLEQHWQETV
+998 
-1012 ARLAAQGMFQ
+1012 

>member
-1 MGKSQ
+1 MATGQ
-6 KTGIDARLQAFAEWN
+6 KPHTDIHARLQSLGDWSARFAQTPDAAALAPFAEAFS
-21 TQYHQQLKAA
+21 L
-31 GKEALA
+31 
-37 RFDDILSFAY
+37 AY
-47 REENTPQQGVTD
+47 RDAFP
-59 TKLLAS
+59 
-65 LDETKPLA
+65 P
-73 VQLWHDDEGEDGLRL
+73 EDG
-88 CIYGTDERIAYFP
+88 
-101 TVAQIL
+101 VADAQTL
-107 KNLALPALALH
+107 QALPAEPPLALKLARGT
-118 DYSLGDNYWLQ
+118 DARQLQLKLYGRGQPASLSRVLPLLENIGFTIESVQPYAIAPDYWLQ
-129 RYDIDSALNDF
+129 QYTLTLPAAIAPEAVESRLA
-140 QPGDAPDSH
+140 DA
-149 FDNIVKAF
+149 FRRI
-157 ISVWTG
+157 WTG
-163 ASEDDDLNGYVSAH
+163 TTDSDRLNALLLTTAL
-177 GCDIREI
+177 DIGEI
-184 AVLRALGKYLIQAG
+184 AVLRALGKYIIQAG
-198 APYNYEQIRAALTN
+198 APYNYEQICAALN
-212 NPDATLAFIAAF
+212 ANPDAAAALIAAF
-224 HAKMQPGNN
+224 HAKMRPQAG
-233 DANRAAAAL
+233 DATAAFS
-242 TELQNRLQQ
+242 ELQNRLQQ
-251 IKSGEHEAILRWYSD
+251 VQSAEHEAILRWYLD
-266 LLNALVRTNYY
+266 LLTALLRTNYY
-277 QKDADGRPKNRLSF
+277 QKDANGQPKNRLAF

-315 EVEGVHLRGGKV
+315 KVEGVHLRGGKV
-327 ARGGLRWSDRHG
+327 ARGGLRWSDRHA

-363 SKGGFVVKKAPADR
+363 SKGGFVVKNPPADR
-377 DAYLEAGKNC
+377 DAFMEAGKAC

-402 VDGKIIPPADT
+402 VEGKIVPPADT
-413 VRHDEDDPYLV
+413 MRHDEDDPYLV

-438 NSIAAEYH
+438 NQIAAEYR

-489 KDDTFTAVGIGDMS
+489 QDDTFTAIGIGDMS

-517 KLLAAFNHL
+517 RLLAAFNHL

-559 ALISQGGGVFARS
+559 ALISQGGGIFARS

-641 CEVRAKI
+641 RDVRAKI

-711 ALLAEMTDSVAAHV
+711 ALLAEMTDSVAEHV

-832 GKYMGTHRLHRE
+832 SKYMATHRLHRE
-844 ITSTWMTNDLVN
+844 ITSTWLTNDLVN
-856 RLGIAGTWRAS
+856 RLGIAATWRAS
-867 QTSSS
+867 QASGDL
-872 IPALV
+872 PALV

-883 REVSGADALWR
+883 RETSDAEALWQ
-894 ELETQ
+894 EIEAQ

-906 LQDELQL
+906 LQIELEL
-913 RIRDHLERSIETL
+913 RLRDHLERSIEAL
-926 ARHGGNYDDLEA
+926 AHHGVSGDDLEA
-938 TITPL
+938 TISQL
-943 QHRITAL
+943 QKRITAL
-950 LATAHYQHGQSRPR
+950 LATAHAQRGQSRPR

-975 EALAE
+975 EALA
-980 RIATLPLHLE
+980 
-990 ALKACLEA
+990 
-998 KDDTSLEQHWQETV
+998 
-1012 ARLAAQGMFQ
+1012 ARLAALPLQYEALNAVLAAQDDTRLEEDWQQILTRLAGQGMFQ

>member
-1 MGKSQ
+1 MATGQ
-6 KTGIDARLQAFAEWN
+6 KPHTDIHARLQSLGDWSARFAQTPDAAALAPFAEAFS
-21 TQYHQQLKAA
+21 L
-31 GKEALA
+31 
-37 RFDDILSFAY
+37 AY
-47 REENTPQQGVTD
+47 RDAFPPENG
-59 TKLLAS
+59 
-65 LDETKPLA
+65 
-73 VQLWHDDEGEDGLRL
+73 
-88 CIYGTDERIAYFP
+88 IAD
-101 TVAQIL
+101 AQTL
-107 KNLALPALALH
+107 QALPAEPPLALKLARGT
-118 DYSLGDNYWLQ
+118 DARQLQLKLYGRGQPASLSRVLPLLENIGFTVESVQPYAIAPDYWLQ
-129 RYDIDSALNDF
+129 QYTLTLPAAIAPEAVESRLA
-140 QPGDAPDSH
+140 DA
-149 FDNIVKAF
+149 FRRI
-157 ISVWTG
+157 WTG
-163 ASEDDDLNGYVSAH
+163 TTDSDRLNALLLTTAL
-177 GCDIREI
+177 DIGEI
-184 AVLRALGKYLIQAG
+184 AVLRALGKYMMQAG
-198 APYNYEQIRAALTN
+198 APYNYEQICAALN
-212 NPDATLAFIAAF
+212 ANPDAAAALIAAF
-224 HAKMQPGNN
+224 HAKMRPQAG
-233 DANRAAAAL
+233 DATAAFS
-242 TELQNRLQQ
+242 ELQNRLQQ
-251 IKSGEHEAILRWYSD
+251 VQSAEHEAILRWYLD
-266 LLNALVRTNYY
+266 LLTALLRTNYY
-277 QKDADGRPKNRLSF
+277 QKDANGQPKNRLAF
-291 KFAAR
+291 KCAAR
-296 DIPNLPKPKPL
+296 DIPGLPKPKPL

-315 EVEGVHLRGGKV
+315 KVEGVHLRGGKV

-363 SKGGFVVKKAPADR
+363 SKGGFVVKNPPADR
-377 DAYLEAGKNC
+377 DAFMEAGKAC

-402 VDGKIIPPADT
+402 VEGKIVPPADT

-438 NSIAAEYH
+438 NQIAAEYR

-489 KDDTFTAVGIGDMS
+489 QDDTFTAIGIGDMS

-517 KLLAAFNHL
+517 RLLAAFNHL

-751 LMQQLEAEDRLDRA
+751 LMQQLEASPSKTFRMTRA
-765 IENLP
+765 SANAATP
-770 DDASLGKR
+770 ATTSPRPNSPSSSPTAKCGSTTTCSPQTCRMR
-778 RDASDNLTAPEL
+778 RTTNKTCATTSRRNSRKNTA
-790 AVLLAYSK
+790 
-798 MWLYDHLLASNLPD
+798 N
-812 APYHQQN
+812 
-819 LRHYFPAQLAEKY
+819 
-832 GKYMGTHRLHRE
+832 
-844 ITSTWMTNDLVN
+844 
-856 RLGIAGTWRAS
+856 TWRHTACTAKS
-867 QTSSS
+867 
-872 IPALV
+872 PA
-877 NHYTIA
+877 
-883 REVSGADALWR
+883 
-894 ELETQ
+894 
-899 DNRVPAT
+899 P
-906 LQDELQL
+906 
-913 RIRDHLERSIETL
+913 
-926 ARHGGNYDDLEA
+926 
-938 TITPL
+938 
-943 QHRITAL
+943 
-950 LATAHYQHGQSRPR
+950 
-964 DKAAW
+964 
-969 QNLGLP
+969 GLP
-975 EALAE
+975 
-980 RIATLPLHLE
+980 T
-990 ALKACLEA
+990 
-998 KDDTSLEQHWQETV
+998 TW
-1012 ARLAAQGMFQ
+1012 

>member
-1 MGKSQ
+1 MQ
-6 KTGIDARLQAFAEWN
+6 
-21 TQYHQQLKAA
+21 
-31 GKEALA
+31 
-37 RFDDILSFAY
+37 
-47 REENTPQQGVTD
+47 
-59 TKLLAS
+59 
-65 LDETKPLA
+65 
-73 VQLWHDDEGEDGLRL
+73 
-88 CIYGTDERIAYFP
+88 
-101 TVAQIL
+101 
-107 KNLALPALALH
+107 ALPAEPPLALKLARGT
-118 DYSLGDNYWLQ
+118 DARQLQLKLYGRGQPASLSRVLPLLENIGFTVESVQPYAIAPDYWLQ
-129 RYDIDSALNDF
+129 QYTLTLPAAIAPEAVESRLA
-140 QPGDAPDSH
+140 DA
-149 FDNIVKAF
+149 FRRI
-157 ISVWTG
+157 WTG
-163 ASEDDDLNGYVSAH
+163 TTDSDRLNALLLVTTL
-177 GCDIREI
+177 DIGEI
-184 AVLRALGKYLIQAG
+184 AVLRALGKYIIQAG
-198 APYNYEQIRAALTN
+198 APYNYEQICAALN
-212 NPDATLAFIAAF
+212 ANPDAAAALIAAF
-224 HAKMQPGNN
+224 HAKMRPQAG
-233 DANRAAAAL
+233 DATAAFS
-242 TELQNRLQQ
+242 ELQNRLQQ
-251 IKSGEHEAILRWYSD
+251 VQSAEHEAILRWYLD
-266 LLNALVRTNYY
+266 LLTALVRTNYY
-277 QKDADGRPKNRLSF
+277 QKDADGQPKNRLAF

-296 DIPNLPKPKPL
+296 DIPGLPKPKPL

-315 EVEGVHLRGGKV
+315 KVEGVHLRGGKV
-327 ARGGLRWSDRHG
+327 ARGGLRWSDRHA

-363 SKGGFVVKKAPADR
+363 SKGGFVVKNPPADR
-377 DAYLEAGKNC
+377 DAFMEAGKAC

-402 VDGKIIPPADT
+402 VEGKIVPPADT

-438 NSIAAEYH
+438 NQIAAEYR

-489 KDDTFTAVGIGDMS
+489 QDDTFTAIGIGDMS

-517 KLLAAFNHL
+517 RLLAAFNHL

-641 CEVRAKI
+641 RDVRAKI

-682 VNCSD
+682 GNCSD

-770 DDASLGKR
+770 DDASLGER

-832 GKYMGTHRLHRE
+832 SKYMATHRLHRE
-844 ITSTWMTNDLVN
+844 ITSTWLTNDLVN
-856 RLGIAGTWRAS
+856 RLGIAATWRAS
-867 QTSSS
+867 QASGDL
-872 IPALV
+872 PALV

-883 REVSGADALWR
+883 RETSDAEALWQ
-894 ELETQ
+894 EIEAQ

-906 LQDELQL
+906 LQIELEL
-913 RIRDHLERSIETL
+913 RLRDHLERSIEAL
-926 ARHGGNYDDLEA
+926 ARHGVRGDDLET
-938 TITPL
+938 TISQL
-943 QHRITAL
+943 QKRITAL
-950 LATAHYQHGQSRPR
+950 LATAHAQRGQSRPR

-975 EALAE
+975 EALA
-980 RIATLPLHLE
+980 
-990 ALKACLEA
+990 
-998 KDDTSLEQHWQETV
+998 
-1012 ARLAAQGMFQ
+1012 ARLAALPLQFEALNTILAAKDDSSLEEDWQQTLTRLAGQGMFQ

>member
-1 MGKSQ
+1 MATGQ
-6 KTGIDARLQAFAEWN
+6 KPHTDIHARLQSLGDWSARFAQTPDAAALAPFAEAFS
-21 TQYHQQLKAA
+21 L
-31 GKEALA
+31 
-37 RFDDILSFAY
+37 AY
-47 REENTPQQGVTD
+47 RDAFP
-59 TKLLAS
+59 
-65 LDETKPLA
+65 P
-73 VQLWHDDEGEDGLRL
+73 EDG
-88 CIYGTDERIAYFP
+88 IAD
-101 TVAQIL
+101 AQTL
-107 KNLALPALALH
+107 QALPAEPPLALKLARGT
-118 DYSLGDNYWLQ
+118 DARQLQLKLYGRGQPASLSRVLPLLENIGFTVESVQPYAIAPDYWLQ
-129 RYDIDSALNDF
+129 QYTLTLPAAIAPEAVESRLA
-140 QPGDAPDSH
+140 DA
-149 FDNIVKAF
+149 FRRI
-157 ISVWTG
+157 WTG
-163 ASEDDDLNGYVSAH
+163 TTDSDRLNALLLTTAL
-177 GCDIREI
+177 DIGEI
-184 AVLRALGKYLIQAG
+184 AVLRALGKYIIQAG
-198 APYNYEQIRAALTN
+198 APYNYEQICAALN
-212 NPDATLAFIAAF
+212 ANPDAAAALIAAF
-224 HAKMQPGNN
+224 HAKMRPQAS
-233 DANRAAAAL
+233 DATAAFS
-242 TELQNRLQQ
+242 ELQNRLQQ
-251 IKSGEHEAILRWYSD
+251 VQSAEHEAILRWYFD
-266 LLNALVRTNYY
+266 LLTALLRTNYY
-277 QKDADGRPKNRLSF
+277 QKDADGQPKNRLAF

-296 DIPNLPKPKPL
+296 DIPGLPKPKPL

-315 EVEGVHLRGGKV
+315 KVEGVHLRGGKV
-327 ARGGLRWSDRHG
+327 ARGGLRWSDRHA

-363 SKGGFVVKKAPADR
+363 SKGGFVVKNPPADR
-377 DAYLEAGKNC
+377 DAFMEAGKAC

-402 VDGKIIPPADT
+402 VEGKIVPPADT

-438 NSIAAEYH
+438 NQIAAEYR

-489 KDDTFTAVGIGDMS
+489 QDDTFTAIGIGDMS

-517 KLLAAFNHL
+517 RLLAAFNHL

-617 YIKASDETHAQVG
+617 YIKASDESHAQVG

-641 CEVRAKI
+641 CDVRAKI

-832 GKYMGTHRLHRE
+832 SKYMATHRLHRE
-844 ITSTWMTNDLVN
+844 ITSTWLTNDLVN
-856 RLGIAGTWRAS
+856 RLGIAATWRAS
-867 QTSSS
+867 QASGDL
-872 IPALV
+872 PALV
-877 NHYTIA
+877 NYYTIA
-883 REVSGADALWR
+883 RETSDAEALWQ
-894 ELETQ
+894 EIEAQ

-906 LQDELQL
+906 LQIELEL
-913 RIRDHLERSIETL
+913 RLRDHLERSIEAL
-926 ARHGGNYDDLEA
+926 AHHGVSGDDLEA
-938 TITPL
+938 TISQL
-943 QHRITAL
+943 QKRITAL
-950 LATAHYQHGQSRPR
+950 LATAHAQRGQSRPR

-975 EALAE
+975 EALA
-980 RIATLPLHLE
+980 
-990 ALKACLEA
+990 
-998 KDDTSLEQHWQETV
+998 
-1012 ARLAAQGMFQ
+1012 ARLAALPLQYEALNAVLAAQDDTRLEEDWQQILTRLAGQGMFQ

>member
-1 MGKSQ
+1 M
-6 KTGIDARLQAFAEWN
+6 RPQA
-21 TQYHQQLKAA
+21 
-31 GKEALA
+31 
-37 RFDDILSFAY
+37 
-47 REENTPQQGVTD
+47 
-59 TKLLAS
+59 
-65 LDETKPLA
+65 
-73 VQLWHDDEGEDGLRL
+73 
-88 CIYGTDERIAYFP
+88 
-101 TVAQIL
+101 
-107 KNLALPALALH
+107 
-118 DYSLGDNYWLQ
+118 
-129 RYDIDSALNDF
+129 
-140 QPGDAPDSH
+140 GDA
-149 FDNIVKAF
+149 
-157 ISVWTG
+157 T
-163 ASEDDDLNGYVSAH
+163 
-177 GCDIREI
+177 
-184 AVLRALGKYLIQAG
+184 
-198 APYNYEQIRAALTN
+198 
-212 NPDATLAFIAAF
+212 AAF
-224 HAKMQPGNN
+224 S
-233 DANRAAAAL
+233 
-242 TELQNRLQQ
+242 ELQNRLQQ
-251 IKSGEHEAILRWYSD
+251 VQSAEHEAILRWYFD
-266 LLNALVRTNYY
+266 RLTALLRTNYY
-277 QKDADGRPKNRLSF
+277 QKDADGQPKNRLAF

-296 DIPNLPKPKPL
+296 DIPGLPKPKPL

-315 EVEGVHLRGGKV
+315 KVEGVHLRGGKV
-327 ARGGLRWSDRHG
+327 ARGGLRWSDRHA

-363 SKGGFVVKKAPADR
+363 SKGGFVVKNPPADR
-377 DAYLEAGKNC
+377 DAFMEAGKAC

-402 VDGKIIPPADT
+402 VEGKIVPPADT

-438 NSIAAEYH
+438 NQIAAEYR

-489 KDDTFTAVGIGDMS
+489 QDDTFTAIGIGDMS

-517 KLLAAFNHL
+517 RLLAAFNHL

-711 ALLAEMTDSVAAHV
+711 ALLAEMTDSVAEHV

-832 GKYMGTHRLHRE
+832 SKYMATHRLHRE
-844 ITSTWMTNDLVN
+844 ITSTWLTNDLVN
-856 RLGIAGTWRAS
+856 RLGIAATWRAS
-867 QTSSS
+867 QASGDL
-872 IPALV
+872 PALV

-883 REVSGADALWR
+883 RETSDAAALWQ
-894 ELETQ
+894 EIEAQ

-906 LQDELQL
+906 LQIELEL
-913 RIRDHLERSIETL
+913 RLRDHLERSIEAL
-926 ARHGGNYDDLEA
+926 ARHGVRGDDLEA
-938 TITPL
+938 TISQL
-943 QHRITAL
+943 QKRITAL
-950 LATAHYQHGQSRPR
+950 LATAHAQRGQSRPR

-975 EALAE
+975 EALA
-980 RIATLPLHLE
+980 
-990 ALKACLEA
+990 
-998 KDDTSLEQHWQETV
+998 
-1012 ARLAAQGMFQ
+1012 ARLAALPLQFEALNTILAAKDDSSLEEDWQQTLTRLTGQGMFQ

>member
-1 MGKSQ
+1 MATGQ
-6 KTGIDARLQAFAEWN
+6 KPHTDIHARLQSLGDWSARFAQTPDAAALAPFAEAFS
-21 TQYHQQLKAA
+21 L
-31 GKEALA
+31 
-37 RFDDILSFAY
+37 AY
-47 REENTPQQGVTD
+47 RDAFP
-59 TKLLAS
+59 
-65 LDETKPLA
+65 P
-73 VQLWHDDEGEDGLRL
+73 EDG
-88 CIYGTDERIAYFP
+88 IAD
-101 TVAQIL
+101 AQTL
-107 KNLALPALALH
+107 QALPAEPPLALKLARGT
-118 DYSLGDNYWLQ
+118 DARQLQLKLYVRGQPASLSRVLPLLENIGFTVESVQPYAIAPDYWLQ
-129 RYDIDSALNDF
+129 QYTLTLPAVITPEAVESRLA
-140 QPGDAPDSH
+140 DA
-149 FDNIVKAF
+149 FRRI
-157 ISVWTG
+157 WTG
-163 ASEDDDLNGYVSAH
+163 TTDSDRLNALLLVTTL
-177 GCDIREI
+177 DIGEI
-184 AVLRALGKYLIQAG
+184 AVLRALGKYIIQAG
-198 APYNYEQIRAALTN
+198 APYNYEQICAALN
-212 NPDATLAFIAAF
+212 ANPDAAAALIAAF
-224 HAKMQPGNN
+224 HAKMRPQAG
-233 DANRAAAAL
+233 DATAAFS
-242 TELQNRLQQ
+242 ELQNCLQQ
-251 IKSGEHEAILRWYSD
+251 VQSAEHEAILRWYFD
-266 LLNALVRTNYY
+266 LLTALLRTNYY
-277 QKDADGRPKNRLSF
+277 QKDANGQPKNRLAF

-296 DIPNLPKPKPL
+296 DIPGLPKPKPL

-315 EVEGVHLRGGKV
+315 KVEGVHLRGGKV
-327 ARGGLRWSDRHG
+327 ARGGLRWSDRHA

-363 SKGGFVVKKAPADR
+363 SKGGFVVKNPPADR
-377 DAYLEAGKNC
+377 DAFMEAGKAC

-402 VDGKIIPPADT
+402 VEGKIVPPADT

-438 NSIAAEYH
+438 NQIAAEYR

-489 KDDTFTAVGIGDMS
+489 QDDTFTAIGIGDMS

-517 KLLAAFNHL
+517 RLLAAFNHL

-598 ISRLLKAPVDLIW
+598 ISCLLKAPVDLIW

-711 ALLAEMTDSVAAHV
+711 ALLAEMTDSVAEHV

-751 LMQQLEAEDRLDRA
+751 LMQQLEAEDRLDREPRQTPRRQRQPHRA
-765 IENLP
+765 RTRRPPCLQQNVALRPPARLKPAGCAVPPTKPAPLLP
-770 DDASLGKR
+770 GATRGKIQQIHGDTPPAPRNHQHLAYQRPGEPPRHRRHLARQPGERRPAGAGQSLHHRAGNKR
-778 RDASDNLTAPEL
+778 RGGAVARNRGAGQPRPRHPANRTRTAP
-790 AVLLAYSK
+790 ARPSG
-798 MWLYDHLLASNLPD
+798 
-812 APYHQQN
+812 
-819 LRHYFPAQLAEKY
+819 AQ
-832 GKYMGTHRLHRE
+832 HRSPRPPRRPRR
-844 ITSTWMTNDLVN
+844 
-856 RLGIAGTWRAS
+856 RLGDDHQPAAKTHHRA
-867 QTSSS
+867 
-872 IPALV
+872 
-877 NHYTIA
+877 
-883 REVSGADALWR
+883 
-894 ELETQ
+894 
-899 DNRVPAT
+899 
-906 LQDELQL
+906 
-913 RIRDHLERSIETL
+913 
-926 ARHGGNYDDLEA
+926 ARHRARA
-938 TITPL
+938 T
-943 QHRITAL
+943 
-950 LATAHYQHGQSRPR
+950 RPKPPAR
-964 DKAAW
+964 
-969 QNLGLP
+969 QG
-975 EALAE
+975 
-980 RIATLPLHLE
+980 
-990 ALKACLEA
+990 
-998 KDDTSLEQHWQETV
+998 
-1012 ARLAAQGMFQ
+1012 RLAKPRPAGSARRAPRRPAAAI

>member
-1 MGKSQ
+1 MATGQ
-6 KTGIDARLQAFAEWN
+6 KPHTDIHARLQSLGDWSARFAQTPDAAALAPFAEAFS
-21 TQYHQQLKAA
+21 L
-31 GKEALA
+31 
-37 RFDDILSFAY
+37 AY
-47 REENTPQQGVTD
+47 RDAFP
-59 TKLLAS
+59 
-65 LDETKPLA
+65 P
-73 VQLWHDDEGEDGLRL
+73 EDG
-88 CIYGTDERIAYFP
+88 
-101 TVAQIL
+101 VADAQTL
-107 KNLALPALALH
+107 QALPAEPPLALKLARGT
-118 DYSLGDNYWLQ
+118 DARQLQLKLYGRGQPASLSRVLPLLENIDFTVESVQPYAIAPDYWLQ
-129 RYDIDSALNDF
+129 QYTLTLPAAIAPEAVESRLA
-140 QPGDAPDSH
+140 DA
-149 FDNIVKAF
+149 FRRI
-157 ISVWTG
+157 WTG
-163 ASEDDDLNGYVSAH
+163 TTDSDRLNTLLLVTTL
-177 GCDIREI
+177 DIGEI
-184 AVLRALGKYLIQAG
+184 AVLRALGKYIIQAG
-198 APYNYEQIRAALTN
+198 APYNYEQICAALN
-212 NPDATLAFIAAF
+212 ANPDAAAALIAAF
-224 HAKMQPGNN
+224 HAKMRPQAG
-233 DANRAAAAL
+233 DATAAFS
-242 TELQNRLQQ
+242 ELQNRLQQ
-251 IKSGEHEAILRWYSD
+251 VQSAEHEAILRWYFD
-266 LLNALVRTNYY
+266 LLTALLRTNYY
-277 QKDADGRPKNRLSF
+277 QKDANGQPKNRLAF

-296 DIPNLPKPKPL
+296 DIPGLPKPKPL

-315 EVEGVHLRGGKV
+315 KVEGVHLRGGKV
-327 ARGGLRWSDRHG
+327 ARGGLRWSDRHA

-363 SKGGFVVKKAPADR
+363 SKGGFVVKNPPADR
-377 DAYLEAGKNC
+377 DAFMEAGKAC

-402 VDGKIIPPADT
+402 VEGKIVPPADT

-438 NSIAAEYH
+438 NQIAAEYR

-489 KDDTFTAVGIGDMS
+489 QDDTFTAIGIGDMS

-517 KLLAAFNHL
+517 RLLAAFNHL

-617 YIKASDETHAQVG
+617 YIKASDESHAQVG

-711 ALLAEMTDSVAAHV
+711 ALLAEMTDSVAEHV

-819 LRHYFPAQLAEKY
+819 LRHYFPAQLGEKF
-832 GKYMGTHRLHRE
+832 GQYMATHRLHRE
-844 ITSTWMTNDLVN
+844 ITSTWLTNDLVN
-856 RLGIAGTWRAS
+856 RLGIAATWRAS
-867 QTSSS
+867 QASGN

-883 REVSGADALWR
+883 RETSDAAALWQ
-894 ELETQ
+894 EIEAQ
-899 DNRVPAT
+899 DDRVPAT
-906 LQDELQL
+906 LQIELEL
-913 RIRDHLERSIETL
+913 RLRDHLERSIEAL
-926 ARHGGNYDDLEA
+926 ARHGVSGDDLEA
-938 TITPL
+938 TISEL
-943 QHRITAL
+943 QQRITAL
-950 LATAHYQHGQSRPR
+950 LATAHAQRGQSRPR

-975 EALAE
+975 EALA
-980 RIATLPLHLE
+980 
-990 ALKACLEA
+990 
-998 KDDTSLEQHWQETV
+998 
-1012 ARLAAQGMFQ
+1012 ARLAALPLQFEALNTILAAKDDSSLEEGWQQTLTRLAGQGMFQ

>member
-1 MGKSQ
+1 MATGQ
-6 KTGIDARLQAFAEWN
+6 KPHTDIHARLQSLGDWSARFAQTPDAAALAPFAEAFS
-21 TQYHQQLKAA
+21 L
-31 GKEALA
+31 
-37 RFDDILSFAY
+37 AY
-47 REENTPQQGVTD
+47 RDAFP
-59 TKLLAS
+59 
-65 LDETKPLA
+65 P
-73 VQLWHDDEGEDGLRL
+73 EDG
-88 CIYGTDERIAYFP
+88 
-101 TVAQIL
+101 VADAQTL
-107 KNLALPALALH
+107 QALPAEPPLALKLARGT
-118 DYSLGDNYWLQ
+118 DARQLQLKLYGRGQPASLSRVLPLLENIDFTVESVQPYAIAPDYWLQ
-129 RYDIDSALNDF
+129 QYTLTLPAAIAPEAVESRLA
-140 QPGDAPDSH
+140 DA
-149 FDNIVKAF
+149 FRRI
-157 ISVWTG
+157 WTG
-163 ASEDDDLNGYVSAH
+163 TTDSDRLNTLLLVTTL
-177 GCDIREI
+177 DIGEI
-184 AVLRALGKYLIQAG
+184 AVLRALGKYIIQAG
-198 APYNYEQIRAALTN
+198 APYNYEQICAALN
-212 NPDATLAFIAAF
+212 ANPDAAAALIAAF
-224 HAKMQPGNN
+224 HAKMRPQAG
-233 DANRAAAAL
+233 DATAAFS
-242 TELQNRLQQ
+242 ELQNRLQQ
-251 IKSGEHEAILRWYSD
+251 VQSAEHEAILRWYFD
-266 LLNALVRTNYY
+266 LLTALLRTNYY
-277 QKDADGRPKNRLSF
+277 QKDANGQPKNRLAF

-296 DIPNLPKPKPL
+296 DIPGLPKPKPL

-315 EVEGVHLRGGKV
+315 KVEGVHLRGGKV
-327 ARGGLRWSDRHG
+327 ARGGLRWSDRHA

-363 SKGGFVVKKAPADR
+363 SKGGFVVKNPPADR
-377 DAYLEAGKNC
+377 DAFMEAGKAC

-402 VDGKIIPPADT
+402 VEGKIVPPADT

-438 NSIAAEYH
+438 NQIAAEYR

-489 KDDTFTAVGIGDMS
+489 QDDTFTAIGIGDMS

-517 KLLAAFNHL
+517 RLLAAFNHL

-559 ALISQGGGVFARS
+559 ALISQGGGIFARS

-617 YIKASDETHAQVG
+617 YIKASDESHAQVG

-711 ALLAEMTDSVAAHV
+711 ALLAEMTDSVAEHV

-819 LRHYFPAQLAEKY
+819 LRHYFPAQLGEKF
-832 GKYMGTHRLHRE
+832 GQYMATHRLHRE
-844 ITSTWMTNDLVN
+844 ITSTWLTNDLVN
-856 RLGIAGTWRAS
+856 RLGIAATWRAS
-867 QTSSS
+867 QASGN

-883 REVSGADALWR
+883 RETSDAAALWQ
-894 ELETQ
+894 EIEAQ
-899 DNRVPAT
+899 DDRVPAT
-906 LQDELQL
+906 LQIELEL
-913 RIRDHLERSIETL
+913 RLRDHLERSIEAL
-926 ARHGGNYDDLEA
+926 ARHGVSGDDLET
-938 TITPL
+938 TISQL
-943 QHRITAL
+943 QKRITAL
-950 LATAHYQHGQSRPR
+950 LATAHAQRGQSRPR

-975 EALAE
+975 EALA
-980 RIATLPLHLE
+980 
-990 ALKACLEA
+990 
-998 KDDTSLEQHWQETV
+998 
-1012 ARLAAQGMFQ
+1012 ARLAALPLQFEALNTILAAKDDSSLEEDWQQTLTRLAGQGMFQ

>member
-1 MGKSQ
+1 M
-6 KTGIDARLQAFAEWN
+6 
-21 TQYHQQLKAA
+21 
-31 GKEALA
+31 
-37 RFDDILSFAY
+37 
-47 REENTPQQGVTD
+47 
-59 TKLLAS
+59 
-65 LDETKPLA
+65 
-73 VQLWHDDEGEDGLRL
+73 
-88 CIYGTDERIAYFP
+88 
-101 TVAQIL
+101 
-107 KNLALPALALH
+107 
-118 DYSLGDNYWLQ
+118 
-129 RYDIDSALNDF
+129 
-140 QPGDAPDSH
+140 
-149 FDNIVKAF
+149 
-157 ISVWTG
+157 
-163 ASEDDDLNGYVSAH
+163 
-177 GCDIREI
+177 
-184 AVLRALGKYLIQAG
+184 
-198 APYNYEQIRAALTN
+198 
-212 NPDATLAFIAAF
+212 
-224 HAKMQPGNN
+224 
-233 DANRAAAAL
+233 
-242 TELQNRLQQ
+242 
-251 IKSGEHEAILRWYSD
+251 
-266 LLNALVRTNYY
+266 
-277 QKDADGRPKNRLSF
+277 
-291 KFAAR
+291 
-296 DIPNLPKPKPL
+296 
-307 YEIWVYSP
+307 
-315 EVEGVHLRGGKV
+315 
-327 ARGGLRWSDRHG
+327 
-339 DFRTEVL
+339 
-346 GLVKAQMV
+346 
-354 KNAIIVPVG
+354 
-363 SKGGFVVKKAPADR
+363 
-377 DAYLEAGKNC
+377 EAGKAC

-402 VDGKIIPPADT
+402 VEGKIVPPADT

-438 NSIAAEYH
+438 NQIAAEYR

-489 KDDTFTAVGIGDMS
+489 QDDTFTAIGIGDMS

-517 KLLAAFNHL
+517 RLLAAFNHL

-641 CEVRAKI
+641 RDVRAKI

-711 ALLAEMTDSVAAHV
+711 ALLAEMTDSVAEHV

-832 GKYMGTHRLHRE
+832 SKYMATHRLHRE
-844 ITSTWMTNDLVN
+844 ITSTWLTNDLVN
-856 RLGIAGTWRAS
+856 RLGIAATWRAS
-867 QTSSS
+867 QASGDL
-872 IPALV
+872 PALV

-883 REVSGADALWR
+883 RETSDAAALWQ
-894 ELETQ
+894 EIEAQ

-906 LQDELQL
+906 LQIELEL
-913 RIRDHLERSIETL
+913 RLRDHLERSIEAL
-926 ARHGGNYDDLEA
+926 ARHGVSGDDLEA
-938 TITPL
+938 TISQL
-943 QHRITAL
+943 QKRITAL
-950 LATAHYQHGQSRPR
+950 LATAHAQRGQSRPR

-975 EALAE
+975 EALA
-980 RIATLPLHLE
+980 
-990 ALKACLEA
+990 
-998 KDDTSLEQHWQETV
+998 
-1012 ARLAAQGMFQ
+1012 ARLAALPLQFEALNTILAAKDDSSLEEDWQQTLTRLAGQGMFQ

>member
-1 MGKSQ
+1 MATGQ
-6 KTGIDARLQAFAEWN
+6 KPHTDIHARLQSLGDWSARFAQTPDAAALAPFAEAFS
-21 TQYHQQLKAA
+21 L
-31 GKEALA
+31 
-37 RFDDILSFAY
+37 AY
-47 REENTPQQGVTD
+47 RDAFP
-59 TKLLAS
+59 
-65 LDETKPLA
+65 P
-73 VQLWHDDEGEDGLRL
+73 EDG
-88 CIYGTDERIAYFP
+88 
-101 TVAQIL
+101 VADAQTL
-107 KNLALPALALH
+107 QALPAEPPLALKLARGT
-118 DYSLGDNYWLQ
+118 DARQLQLKLYGRGQPASLSRVLPLLENIGFTVESVQPYAIAPDYWLQ
-129 RYDIDSALNDF
+129 QYALTLPAAIAPEAVESRLADAFRRIWTDATDSDRLNALLLVTTLDI
-140 QPGDAPDSH
+140 G
-149 FDNIVKAF
+149 
-157 ISVWTG
+157 
-163 ASEDDDLNGYVSAH
+163 
-177 GCDIREI
+177 EI
-184 AVLRALGKYLIQAG
+184 AVLRALGKYIIQAG
-198 APYNYEQIRAALTN
+198 APYNYEQICAALN
-212 NPDATLAFIAAF
+212 ANPDAAAALIAAF
-224 HAKMQPGNN
+224 HAKMRPQAG
-233 DANRAAAAL
+233 DATAAFS
-242 TELQNRLQQ
+242 ELQNRLQQ
-251 IKSGEHEAILRWYSD
+251 VQSAEHEAILRWYSD
-266 LLNALVRTNYY
+266 LLTALVRTNYY
-277 QKDADGRPKNRLSF
+277 QKDADGQAKNRLAF

-315 EVEGVHLRGGKV
+315 KVEGVHLRGGKV
-327 ARGGLRWSDRHG
+327 ARGGLRWSDRHA

-363 SKGGFVVKKAPADR
+363 SKGGFVVKNPPADR
-377 DAYLEAGKNC
+377 DAFMEAGKAC

-402 VDGKIIPPADT
+402 VEGKIVPPADT
-413 VRHDEDDPYLV
+413 MRHDEDDPYLV

-438 NSIAAEYH
+438 NSIAAEYR

-489 KDDTFTAVGIGDMS
+489 QDDTFTAIGIGDMS

-517 KLLAAFNHL
+517 RLLAAFNHL

-559 ALISQGGGVFARS
+559 ALISQGGGVFTRN

-580 EMKAAFD
+580 EMKAAFA
-587 IQEDSLPPTEL
+587 ITEDQLTPTEL

-617 YIKASDETHAQVG
+617 YIKASDESHAQVG

-706 LAARN
+706 HAARN
-711 ALLAEMTDSVAAHV
+711 ALLAEMTDSVAEHV

-778 RDASDNLTAPEL
+778 REASDNLTAPEL

-832 GKYMGTHRLHRE
+832 SKYMATHRLHRE
-844 ITSTWMTNDLVN
+844 ITSTWLTNDLVN
-856 RLGIAGTWRAS
+856 RLGIAATWRAS
-867 QTSSS
+867 QASGDL
-872 IPALV
+872 PALV

-883 REVSGADALWR
+883 RETSDAAALWQ
-894 ELETQ
+894 EIEAQ

-906 LQDELQL
+906 LQIELEL
-913 RIRDHLERSIETL
+913 RLRDHLERSIEAL
-926 ARHGGNYDDLEA
+926 ARHGVSGDDLEA
-938 TITPL
+938 TISQL
-943 QHRITAL
+943 QKRITAL
-950 LATAHYQHGQSRPR
+950 LATAHAQRGQSRPR

-975 EALAE
+975 EALAA
-980 RIATLPLHLE
+980 RLVALPLQFE
-990 ALKACLEA
+990 ALNTILAA
-998 KDDTSLEQHWQETV
+998 KDDSSLEEDWQQTLT
-1012 ARLAAQGMFQ
+1012 RLAEQGMFQ

>member
-1 MGKSQ
+1 MGKGQ
-6 KTGIDARLQAFAEWN
+6 KTGFDARLQAFAAWN
-21 TQYHQQLKAA
+21 AQFGEALAKI
-31 GKEALA
+31 GDEALA
-37 RFDDILSFAY
+37 RFDDIFTFAY
-47 REENTPQQGVTD
+47 REEHTPAQAVD
-59 TKLLAS
+59 DAKALAN
-65 LDETKPLA
+65 LGTNNPLA
-73 VQLWHDDEGEDGLRL
+73 IQLWHDDVQADELRL
-88 CIYGTDERIAYFP
+88 CLYGKDDEIVRFQK
-101 TVAQIL
+101 VAHIL
-107 KNLALPALALH
+107 ENLGLPVLTLRDYRLA
-118 DYSLGDNYWLQ
+118 DGYWLQ
-129 RYDIDSALNDF
+129 SYGIDLANSRF
-140 QPGDAPDSH
+140 QPGDSSEPYLA
-149 FDNIVKAF
+149 NIIEAF

-163 ASEDDDLNGYVSAH
+163 ASEDDDLNHYVSSH

-184 AVLRALGKYLIQAG
+184 AMLRALGKYMIQAG
-198 APYNYEQIRAALTN
+198 APYSYEQIRAALN
-212 NPDATLAFIAAF
+212 ANPDAAAALIAAF
-224 HAKMQPGNN
+224 HAKMRPQVG
-233 DANRAAAAL
+233 DATAAFS
-242 TELQNRLQQ
+242 ELQNRLQQ
-251 IKSGEHEAILRWYSD
+251 VQSAEHEAILRWYFD
-266 LLNALVRTNYY
+266 LLTALLRTNYY
-277 QKDADGRPKNRLSF
+277 QKDANGQPKNRLAF

-296 DIPNLPKPKPL
+296 DIPGLPKPKPL

-315 EVEGVHLRGGKV
+315 KVEGVHLRGGKV
-327 ARGGLRWSDRHG
+327 ARGGLRWSDRHA

-363 SKGGFVVKKAPADR
+363 SKGGFVVKNPPADR
-377 DAYLEAGKNC
+377 DAYLEAGKAC

-402 VDGKIIPPADT
+402 VEGKIVPPADT

-438 NSIAAEYH
+438 NSIAAEYR

-481 RLLGKNIQ
+481 RLLGKDIQ
-489 KDDTFTAVGIGDMS
+489 KDDTFSVVGIGDMS

-517 KLLAAFNHL
+517 RLLAAFNHL

-551 STWADYNP
+551 SSWADYNA
-559 ALISQGGGVFARS
+559 ALISKGGGVFARS
-572 DKTIAISP
+572 DKTIAITP
-580 EMKAAFD
+580 EMKAAFA
-587 IQEDSLPPTEL
+587 IEEDHLTPTDL

-617 YIKASDETHAQVG
+617 YIKASDESHAQVG

-641 CEVRAKI
+641 RDVRAKI

-751 LMQQLEAEDRLDRA
+751 LMQQLEAEERLDRA

-798 MWLYDHLLASNLPD
+798 MWLYDHLLASPLPD
-812 APYHQQN
+812 VPYHQQS

-832 GKYMGTHRLHRE
+832 GKYMATHRLQRE
-844 ITSTWMTNDLVN
+844 ITSTWLTNDLVN
-856 RLGIAGTWRAS
+856 SLGIAGTWRAS
-867 QTSSS
+867 LASGDL
-872 IPALV
+872 PALV

-883 REVSGADALWR
+883 REMSDAAALWQ
-894 ELETQ
+894 EIEEQ

-906 LQDELQL
+906 LQIELEL
-913 RIRDHLERSIETL
+913 RLRDHLERCIESL
-926 ARHGGNYDDLEA
+926 ARHHGARGDDLETA
-938 TITPL
+938 INHLKT
-943 QHRITAL
+943 RITAL
-950 LATAHYQHGQSRPR
+950 LATAHYQYGTCRPR
-964 DKAAW
+964 DKARW

-975 EALAE
+975 ETLAE
-980 RIATLPLHLE
+980 RLAALPLQYE
-990 ALKACLEA
+990 ALNAVLA
-998 KDDTSLEQHWQETV
+998 AQDDTRLEEDWQQILTC
-1012 ARLAAQGMFQ
+1012 LAEQGMFQ

>member
-1 MGKSQ
+1 MATGQ
-6 KTGIDARLQAFAEWN
+6 KPHTDIHARLQSLGDWSTRFAQTPDAAPLAPFAEAFSLAYRDAFPPEDGVADAQ
-21 TQYHQQLKAA
+21 TLQALPAEPPLALK
-31 GKEALA
+31 LA
-37 RFDDILSFAY
+37 R
-47 REENTPQQGVTD
+47 
-59 TKLLAS
+59 
-65 LDETKPLA
+65 
-73 VQLWHDDEGEDGLRL
+73 
-88 CIYGTDERIAYFP
+88 GTDERQLQLKLYGRGQPASLSRVLPLLENIGFTVESVQPYAIAP
-101 TVAQIL
+101 
-107 KNLALPALALH
+107 
-118 DYSLGDNYWLQ
+118 DYWLQ
-129 RYDIDSALNDF
+129 QYALTL
-140 QPGDAPDSH
+140 PAAIAPEAVESRLADA
-149 FDNIVKAF
+149 FRRI
-157 ISVWTG
+157 WTG
-163 ASEDDDLNGYVSAH
+163 TTDSDRLNALLLTTTL
-177 GCDIREI
+177 DIGEI
-184 AVLRALGKYLIQAG
+184 AVLRALGKYIIQAG
-198 APYNYEQIRAALTN
+198 APYNYEQICAALN
-212 NPDATLAFIAAF
+212 ANPDAAAALIAAF
-224 HAKMQPGNN
+224 HAKMRPQAG
-233 DANRAAAAL
+233 DATAAFS
-242 TELQNRLQQ
+242 ELQNRLQQ
-251 IKSGEHEAILRWYSD
+251 VQSAEHEAILRWYFD
-266 LLNALVRTNYY
+266 LLTALVRTNYY
-277 QKDADGRPKNRLSF
+277 QKDANGQPKNRLAF

-296 DIPNLPKPKPL
+296 DIPGLPKPKPL

-315 EVEGVHLRGGKV
+315 KVEGVHLRGGKV
-327 ARGGLRWSDRHG
+327 ARGGLRWSDRHA

-363 SKGGFVVKKAPADR
+363 SKGGFVVKNPPADR
-377 DAYLEAGKNC
+377 DAFMEAGKAC
-387 YRTFIRGLL
+387 YRIFIRGLL

-402 VDGKIIPPADT
+402 VEGKIVPPADT

-438 NSIAAEYH
+438 NGIAAEYN

-489 KDDTFTAVGIGDMS
+489 QDDTFTAIGIGDMS

-517 KLLAAFNHL
+517 RLLAAFNHL

-711 ALLAEMTDSVAAHV
+711 ALLAEMTDSVAEHV

-778 RDASDNLTAPEL
+778 REASDNLTAPEL

-832 GKYMGTHRLHRE
+832 SKYMATHRLHRE
-844 ITSTWMTNDLVN
+844 ITSTWLTNDLVN
-856 RLGIAGTWRAS
+856 RLGIAATWRAS
-867 QTSSS
+867 QASGDL
-872 IPALV
+872 PALV

-883 REVSGADALWR
+883 RETSDAAALWQ
-894 ELETQ
+894 EIEAQ

-906 LQDELQL
+906 LQIELEL
-913 RIRDHLERSIETL
+913 RLRDHLERSIEAL
-926 ARHGGNYDDLEA
+926 ARHGVSGDDLEA
-938 TITPL
+938 TISQL
-943 QHRITAL
+943 QKRITAL
-950 LATAHYQHGQSRPR
+950 LATAHYQYGTCRPR
-964 DKAAW
+964 DKARW

-975 EALAE
+975 ETLAE
-980 RIATLPLHLE
+980 RLAALPLQYE
-990 ALKACLEA
+990 ALNAVLA
-998 KDDTSLEQHWQETV
+998 AQDDTRLEEDWQQILT
-1012 ARLAAQGMFQ
+1012 RLAEQGMFQ

>member
-1 MGKSQ
+1 MNMATGQ
-6 KTGIDARLQAFAEWN
+6 KPHTDIHARLQSLGDWSARFAQTPDAAALAPFAEAFS
-21 TQYHQQLKAA
+21 L
-31 GKEALA
+31 
-37 RFDDILSFAY
+37 AY
-47 REENTPQQGVTD
+47 RDAFP
-59 TKLLAS
+59 
-65 LDETKPLA
+65 P
-73 VQLWHDDEGEDGLRL
+73 EDG
-88 CIYGTDERIAYFP
+88 
-101 TVAQIL
+101 VADAQTL
-107 KNLALPALALH
+107 QALPAEPPLALKLARGT
-118 DYSLGDNYWLQ
+118 DARQLQLKLYGRGQPASLSRVLPLLENIDFTVESVQPYAIAPDYWLQ
-129 RYDIDSALNDF
+129 QYTLTLPAAIAPEAVESRLA
-140 QPGDAPDSH
+140 DA
-149 FDNIVKAF
+149 FRRI
-157 ISVWTG
+157 WTG
-163 ASEDDDLNGYVSAH
+163 TTDSDRLNTLLLVTTL
-177 GCDIREI
+177 DIGEI
-184 AVLRALGKYLIQAG
+184 AVLRALGKYIIQAG
-198 APYNYEQIRAALTN
+198 APYNYEQICAALN
-212 NPDATLAFIAAF
+212 ANPDAAAALIAAF
-224 HAKMQPGNN
+224 HAKMRPQAG
-233 DANRAAAAL
+233 DATAAFS
-242 TELQNRLQQ
+242 ELQNRLQQ
-251 IKSGEHEAILRWYSD
+251 VQSAEHEAILRWYFD
-266 LLNALVRTNYY
+266 LLTALLRTNYY
-277 QKDADGRPKNRLSF
+277 QKDANGQPKNRLAF

-296 DIPNLPKPKPL
+296 DIPGLPKPKPL

-315 EVEGVHLRGGKV
+315 KVEGVHLRGGKV
-327 ARGGLRWSDRHG
+327 ARGGLRWSDRHA

-363 SKGGFVVKKAPADR
+363 SKGGFVVKNPPADR
-377 DAYLEAGKNC
+377 DAFMEAGKAC

-402 VDGKIIPPADT
+402 VEGKIVPPADT

-438 NSIAAEYH
+438 NQIAAEYR

-489 KDDTFTAVGIGDMS
+489 QDDTFTAIGIGDMS

-517 KLLAAFNHL
+517 RLLAAFNHL

-559 ALISQGGGVFARS
+559 ALISQGGGIFARS

-617 YIKASDETHAQVG
+617 YIKASDESHAQVG

-711 ALLAEMTDSVAAHV
+711 ALLAEMTDSVAEHV

-819 LRHYFPAQLAEKY
+819 LRHYFPAQLGEKF
-832 GKYMGTHRLHRE
+832 GQYMATHRLHRE
-844 ITSTWMTNDLVN
+844 ITSTWLTNDLVN
-856 RLGIAGTWRAS
+856 RLGIAATWRAS
-867 QTSSS
+867 QASGN

-883 REVSGADALWR
+883 RETSDAAALWQ
-894 ELETQ
+894 EIEAQ
-899 DNRVPAT
+899 DDRVPAT
-906 LQDELQL
+906 LQIELEL
-913 RIRDHLERSIETL
+913 RLRDHLERSIEAL
-926 ARHGGNYDDLEA
+926 ARHGVSGDDLEA
-938 TITPL
+938 TISQL
-943 QHRITAL
+943 QKRITAL
-950 LATAHYQHGQSRPR
+950 LATAHAQRGQSRPR

-975 EALAE
+975 EALAA
-980 RIATLPLHLE
+980 RLAALPLQFE
-990 ALKACLEA
+990 ALNTILAA
-998 KDDTSLEQHWQETV
+998 KDDTRLEEDWQQILT
-1012 ARLAAQGMFQ
+1012 RLAGQGMFQ

>member
-1 MGKSQ
+1 
-6 KTGIDARLQAFAEWN
+6 
-21 TQYHQQLKAA
+21 
-31 GKEALA
+31 
-37 RFDDILSFAY
+37 
-47 REENTPQQGVTD
+47 
-59 TKLLAS
+59 
-65 LDETKPLA
+65 
-73 VQLWHDDEGEDGLRL
+73 
-88 CIYGTDERIAYFP
+88 
-101 TVAQIL
+101 
-107 KNLALPALALH
+107 
-118 DYSLGDNYWLQ
+118 
-129 RYDIDSALNDF
+129 
-140 QPGDAPDSH
+140 
-149 FDNIVKAF
+149 
-157 ISVWTG
+157 
-163 ASEDDDLNGYVSAH
+163 
-177 GCDIREI
+177 
-184 AVLRALGKYLIQAG
+184 
-198 APYNYEQIRAALTN
+198 
-212 NPDATLAFIAAF
+212 
-224 HAKMQPGNN
+224 
-233 DANRAAAAL
+233 
-242 TELQNRLQQ
+242 
-251 IKSGEHEAILRWYSD
+251 
-266 LLNALVRTNYY
+266 
-277 QKDADGRPKNRLSF
+277 
-291 KFAAR
+291 
-296 DIPNLPKPKPL
+296 
-307 YEIWVYSP
+307 
-315 EVEGVHLRGGKV
+315 
-327 ARGGLRWSDRHG
+327 
-339 DFRTEVL
+339 
-346 GLVKAQMV
+346 
-354 KNAIIVPVG
+354 
-363 SKGGFVVKKAPADR
+363 
-377 DAYLEAGKNC
+377 
-387 YRTFIRGLL
+387 
-396 DLTDNL
+396 
-402 VDGKIIPPADT
+402 
-413 VRHDEDDPYLV
+413 
-424 VAADKGTA
+424 
-432 KFSDIA
+432 
-438 NSIAAEYH
+438 
-446 FWLGDAFAS
+446 
-455 GGSAG
+455 
-460 YDHKGIGITARGA
+460 
-473 WESVKRHF
+473 
-481 RLLGKNIQ
+481 
-489 KDDTFTAVGIGDMS
+489 MS

-517 KLLAAFNHL
+517 RLLAAFNHL

-641 CEVRAKI
+641 CDVRAKI

-711 ALLAEMTDSVAAHV
+711 ALLAEMTDSVAEHV

-832 GKYMGTHRLHRE
+832 SKYMATHRLHRE
-844 ITSTWMTNDLVN
+844 ITSTWLTNDLVN
-856 RLGIAGTWRAS
+856 RLGIATTWRAS
-867 QTSSS
+867 QASGDL
-872 IPALV
+872 PALV

-883 REVSGADALWR
+883 RETSDAAALWQ
-894 ELETQ
+894 EIEAQ

-906 LQDELQL
+906 LQIELEL
-913 RIRDHLERSIETL
+913 RLRDHLERSIEAL
-926 ARHGGNYDDLEA
+926 ARHGVSGDDLEA
-938 TITPL
+938 TINQL
-943 QHRITAL
+943 QQRITAL
-950 LATAHYQHGQSRPR
+950 LATAHAQRGQSRPR

-975 EALAE
+975 EALA
-980 RIATLPLHLE
+980 
-990 ALKACLEA
+990 
-998 KDDTSLEQHWQETV
+998 
-1012 ARLAAQGMFQ
+1012 ARLAALPLQFEALNTILAAKDDSSLEEDWQQTLTRLAGQGMFQ

>member
-1 MGKSQ
+1 MGKGQ
-6 KTGIDARLQAFAEWN
+6 KTGFDARLQAFVAWN
-21 TQYHQQLKAA
+21 AQFL
-31 GKEALA
+31 EALKPGEHEAWA
-37 RFDDILSFAY
+37 RFNDIFSFAY
-47 REENTPQQGVTD
+47 REEHTPQEAVVD
-59 TKLLAS
+59 AEILAS
-65 LDETKPLA
+65 LDKSKPLA
-73 VQLWHDDEGEDGLRL
+73 VQLRHDDNKDKLRF
-88 CIYGTDERIAYFP
+88 CIYGIDENIAYFKP
-101 TVAQIL
+101 IAHIL
-107 KNLALPALALH
+107 ENLALPPLTVRDYNLAN
-118 DYSLGDNYWLQ
+118 NYWLQ
-129 RYDIDSALNDF
+129 RYDIDLDHSTFEMDDPL
-140 QPGDAPDSH
+140 DSYIDKIH
-149 FDNIVKAF
+149 NAF
-157 ISVWTG
+157 IKVWTG
-163 ASEDDDLNGYVSAH
+163 ACENDDLNHYVTTY

-184 AVLRALGKYLIQAG
+184 AVLRALGKYIIQAG
-198 APYNYEQIRAALTN
+198 APYSYEQIRAALN
-212 NPDATLAFIAAF
+212 ANPDVALTFLDAF
-224 HAKMQPGNN
+224 HAKMQPSQG
-233 DANRAAAAL
+233 DATAAFAAL
-242 TELQNRLQQ
+242 QNALQQ
-251 IKSGEHEAILRWYSD
+251 VQSGEHEAILRWYSD
-266 LLNALVRTNYY
+266 LLTALVRTNYY
-277 QKDADGRPKNRLSF
+277 QKDADGQAKNRLAF

-315 EVEGVHLRGGKV
+315 EVEGIHLRGGKV
-327 ARGGLRWSDRHG
+327 ARGGLRWSDRHA

-363 SKGGFVVKKAPADR
+363 SKGGFVVKNPPADR
-377 DAYLEAGKNC
+377 DAFMEAGKAC

-402 VDGKIIPPADT
+402 VEGKIVPPADT

-438 NSIAAEYH
+438 NQIAAEYR

-489 KDDTFTAVGIGDMS
+489 QDDTFTAIGIGDMS

-517 KLLAAFNHL
+517 RLLAAFNHL

-617 YIKASDETHAQVG
+617 YIKASDESHAQVG

-641 CEVRAKI
+641 RDVRAKI

-711 ALLAEMTDSVAAHV
+711 ALLAEMTDSVAEHV

-751 LMQQLEAEDRLDRA
+751 LMQQLEAEERLDRA

-819 LRHYFPAQLAEKY
+819 LRHYFPAQLGEKF
-832 GKYMGTHRLHRE
+832 GQYMATHRLHRE
-844 ITSTWMTNDLVN
+844 ITSTWLTNDLVN
-856 RLGIAGTWRAS
+856 RLGIAATWRAS
-867 QTSSS
+867 QASGDL
-872 IPALV
+872 PALV

-883 REVSGADALWR
+883 RETSDAEALWQ
-894 ELETQ
+894 EIEAQ

-906 LQDELQL
+906 LQIELEL
-913 RIRDHLERSIETL
+913 RLRDHLERSIEAL
-926 ARHGGNYDDLEA
+926 ARHGVRGDDLEA
-938 TITPL
+938 TISQL
-943 QHRITAL
+943 QQRITAL
-950 LATAHYQHGQSRPR
+950 LATAHAQRGQSRPR

-975 EALAE
+975 EALA
-980 RIATLPLHLE
+980 
-990 ALKACLEA
+990 
-998 KDDTSLEQHWQETV
+998 
-1012 ARLAAQGMFQ
+1012 ARLAALPLQFEALNTILAAKDDSSLEEDWQQTLTRLAGQGMFQ

>member
-1 MGKSQ
+1 MGKGQ
-6 KTGIDARLQAFAEWN
+6 KTGFDARLQAFAAWN
-21 TQYHQQLKAA
+21 AQFGEALAKI
-31 GKEALA
+31 GDEALA
-37 RFDDILSFAY
+37 RFDDIFTFAY
-47 REENTPQQGVTD
+47 REEHTPAQAVD
-59 TKLLAS
+59 DAKALAN
-65 LDETKPLA
+65 LGTNNPLA
-73 VQLWHDDEGEDGLRL
+73 IQLWHDDVQADELRL
-88 CIYGTDERIAYFP
+88 CLYGKDDEIVRFQK
-101 TVAQIL
+101 VAHIL
-107 KNLALPALALH
+107 ENLGLPVLTLRDYRLA
-118 DYSLGDNYWLQ
+118 DGYWLQ
-129 RYDIDSALNDF
+129 SYGIDLANSRF
-140 QPGDAPDSH
+140 QPGDSSEPYLA
-149 FDNIVKAF
+149 NIIEAF

-163 ASEDDDLNGYVSAH
+163 ASEDDDLNHYVSSH

-184 AVLRALGKYLIQAG
+184 AMLRALGKYMIQAG
-198 APYNYEQIRAALTN
+198 APYSYEQIRAALN
-212 NPDATLAFIAAF
+212 ANPDAAAALIAAF
-224 HAKMQPGNN
+224 HAKMRPQVG
-233 DANRAAAAL
+233 DATAAFS
-242 TELQNRLQQ
+242 ELQNRLQQ
-251 IKSGEHEAILRWYSD
+251 VQSAEHEAILRWYFD
-266 LLNALVRTNYY
+266 LLTALLRTNYY
-277 QKDADGRPKNRLSF
+277 QKDANGQPKNRLAF

-296 DIPNLPKPKPL
+296 DIPGLPKPKPL

-315 EVEGVHLRGGKV
+315 KVEGVHLRGGKV
-327 ARGGLRWSDRHG
+327 ARGGLRWSDRHA

-363 SKGGFVVKKAPADR
+363 SKGGFVVKNPPADR
-377 DAYLEAGKNC
+377 DTFMEAGKAC

-402 VDGKIIPPADT
+402 VEGKIVPPADT
-413 VRHDEDDPYLV
+413 MRHDEDDPYLV

-438 NSIAAEYH
+438 NQIAAEYR

-489 KDDTFTAVGIGDMS
+489 EDDTFTAIGIGDMS

-517 KLLAAFNHL
+517 RLLAAFNHL

-580 EMKAAFD
+580 EMKATFD

-706 LAARN
+706 HAARN
-711 ALLAEMTDSVAAHV
+711 ALLHEMTDSVAAHV
-725 LRQNYLQPQTLSL
+725 LRQHYLQPQTLSL

-778 RDASDNLTAPEL
+778 REASDNLTAPEL

-798 MWLYDHLLASNLPD
+798 MWLYDHLLESPLPD

-832 GKYMGTHRLHRE
+832 SKYMATHRLHRE
-844 ITSTWMTNDLVN
+844 ITSTWLTNDLVN
-856 RLGIAGTWRAS
+856 RLGIATTWRAS
-867 QTSSS
+867 QASGDL
-872 IPALV
+872 PALV
-877 NHYTIA
+877 NYYTIA
-883 REVSGADALWR
+883 RETSDAEALWQ
-894 ELETQ
+894 EIEAQ

-906 LQDELQL
+906 LQIELEL
-913 RIRDHLERSIETL
+913 RLRDHLERSIEAL
-926 ARHGGNYDDLEA
+926 ARHGVSGDDLEA
-938 TITPL
+938 TISQL
-943 QHRITAL
+943 QKRITAL
-950 LATAHYQHGQSRPR
+950 LATAHAQRGQSRPR

-975 EALAE
+975 EALA
-980 RIATLPLHLE
+980 
-990 ALKACLEA
+990 
-998 KDDTSLEQHWQETV
+998 
-1012 ARLAAQGMFQ
+1012 ARLAALPLQFEALNTILAAKDDSSLEEDWQQTLTRLAGQGMFQ